1 MKKKEKETVE
11 EKYQKITHY
20 EHIFKRPDSY
30 IGSIEFQKEKLW
42 VYNSETE
49 KLEYREI
56 KYVPGLFKIF
66 DEILVNAADN
76 YQNDKSMK
84 YIKVDIKQKE
94 NKIKIKNGGK
104 GIPIQIH
111 QKYNMYVP
119 QLIFGNLL
127 TSSNYDDNKKKVT
140 GGRNGYGAK
149 LTNIYSK
156 TFIVE
161 TADKESGKKYT
172 QKFYNNMLKFDEPKI
187 EDYSKDDYTCIT
199 FEPDLMRF
207 GMDKLDDDIV
217 SLFEKRVFD
226 MAGVTPKSVSVYLNG
241 KKLNVKNFEDYI
253 HMYIDASK
261 EEDEIDPPIVF
272 EKPHERWEVGMS
284 LSESQFQQVSFVN
297 AISTSKGG
305 KHVDYVTDKIVKA
318 ILEKI
323 AKKQKDLTIKPQHV
337 KQHLWIFV
345 NCLIENPVFDSQ
357 TKENLTSKKEDFGS
371 EFTFSDGFIKSV
383 LKTNIVERC
392 LRYAKTREEE
402 KNLRK
407 LNSGTKKNAR
417 LIGIEKLDDANLAG
431 TRNSSKCTL
440 ILTEG
445 DSAKSLAMAGIEVV
459 GRDTFGCF
467 PLRGKLLNVRE
478 CSTHK
483 ILKNQEVQ
491 YLMKILGIRIG
502 ETYTDVKSLRYGSI
516 LIMTD
521 QDVDGS
527 HIKGLIIN
535 FIHTFWPSL
544 IKLNGFMRQFITPIL
559 KATKGKEVISFY
571 TIPEYKKWLESKG
584 KNKKGW
590 KIKYY
595 KGLGTSSNKEA
606 QEYFA
611 NIQRHKIDFEYKNE
625 KDDESI
631 DMAFN
636 KKKTEERKNWL
647 MNFDPNTP
655 PLDLDVSKISYKKFI
670 NRELILFSMYDNQRS
685 IPSICDGLKPSERK
699 ILYGCFKKN
708 LREEIKVA
716 QLVGYISEHTAYHH
730 GEQSLAGTIVAM
742 AQNFVGSNNINLL
755 MPNGQFGTRN
765 KGGKDS
771 ASSRY
776 IFTELNK
783 VTRHIFN
790 QNDSPLMDYI
800 FEEGQKIEPKWY
812 LPIIPMILVN
822 GCEGIGTGWRSQ
834 IPCFNPHEIVESIKS
849 KLKGK
854 GFTKIEPWYKGY
866 QGEIVE
872 NKNKEGHFIVKGKYH
887 WSDEDPNKVIITEIP
902 IKRWTEDYKYFL
914 QELMGIEIVSREND
928 NDKSKKK
935 GKAKRKKSD
944 DENEEKKKKKKK
956 EIIVED
962 IRENHTYNRV
972 CFEVKIIEDYVKK
985 FKDDEE
991 LFMKTFNLTS
1001 SINIKNMVLFSP
1013 EGKLKKYNSVEEI
1026 LETFYDLRLKYYHIR
1041 KDYMISVLKK
1051 EVATLSNKARF
1062 IKMVIEDELII
1073 KKKKRVVLVNE
1084 LYDLKFDTQTM
1095 LNQKKMKTKEE
1106 LNAEIELQN
1115 NNNNNDDSQNNNNER
1130 EADEESENKKDK
1142 LKVPIKEY
1150 DYLLNMNLWSLTY
1163 EKIEELLKQKE
1174 QKEKELDILEKTEV
1188 EQLWDGDLD
1197 NFEEE
1202 LIKYEKKEEEE
1213 RLVAQKLNK
1222 GKSGKIGKRRKAGG
1236 GRKKKGA
1243 ASDISSTDGG
1253 KSDDNDN
1260 DNDSNNTSLVSDT
1273 TAGITKEKKEKKKK
1287 KGQTSLN
1294 DFVKTDKKDSGDDKS
1309 EKSKSK
1315 SSRSQ
1320 GKSKSKSKNKTK
1332 KKKKKDTDDSDIS
1345 SNSGSVSV
1353 SKNSVNVDESESSVD
1368 EIDESSFFKLPL
1380 KDRLKKRSM
1389 KVGSSP
1395 LPSESFSYGPDAKR
1409 SEIDDFSD
1417 LDLSFDDK
1425 EKLE

>member
-1 MKKKEKETVE
+1 MKRNNKKEKKETIE
-11 EKYQKITHY
+11 EQYQKVTQY
-20 EHIFKRPDSY
+20 EHILKRPDSY
-30 IGSIEFQKEKLW
+30 IGSIEFQKERLW

-49 KLEYREI
+49 KLEFREV

-84 YIKVDIKQKE
+84 YIKVTIDRDKNTIKV
-94 NKIKIKNGGK
+94 KNGGR
-104 GIPIQIH
+104 GIPIEIH
-111 QKYNMYVP
+111 KKYNMYVP

-127 TSSNYDDNKKKVT
+127 TSSNYNDNVKKVT

-161 TADKESGKKYT
+161 TAYSEKGKKYY

-199 FEPDLMRF
+199 FEPDLSRF
-207 GMDKLDDDIV
+207 GMTELDDDIV
-217 SLFEKRVFD
+217 ALFEKRVFD
-226 MAGVTPKSVSVYLNG
+226 MAGITPKSVSVYLNN

-253 HMYIDASK
+253 HMYLDASK
-261 EEDEIDPPIVF
+261 EEDEMDPPIVY
-272 EKPHERWEVGMS
+272 ESPHERWEVGMS

-297 AISTSKGG
+297 AISTTKGG
-305 KHVDYVTDKIVKA
+305 KHVDYCVEKIIKV
-318 ILEKI
+318 IMEKI
-323 AKKQKDLTIKPQHV
+323 AKKDKNLNIKPQHI

-345 NCLIENPVFDSQ
+345 NCLIENPVFSSQ
-357 TKENLTSKKEDFGS
+357 TKETLTSKKEDFGS
-371 EFTFSDGFIKSV
+371 EFEFSDSFLKNVI
-383 LKTNIVERC
+383 KTNIVERC

-407 LNSGTKKNAR
+407 LNSGTKKTAR
-417 LIGIEKLDDANLAG
+417 LIGIEKLDDANWAG
-431 TRNSSKCTL
+431 TKNSSKCTL

-459 GRDTFGCF
+459 GRDAFGCF

-483 ILKNQEVQ
+483 ILKNQEIQ
-491 YLMKILGIRIG
+491 YLMKILGIKIG
-502 ETYTDVKSLRYGSI
+502 ETYTDVKNLRYGSI

-559 KATKGKEVISFY
+559 KASKGKEVKSFY
-571 TIPEYKKWLESKG
+571 TIPEYEKWVKSM
-584 KNKKGW
+584 KNNVKGW

-611 NIQRHKIDFEYKNE
+611 NIQRHRIDFEYKDE

-636 KKKTEERKNWL
+636 KKKAEERKNWL

-655 PLDLDVSKISYKKFI
+655 PLNLDVSKISYNKFI

-685 IPSICDGLKPSERK
+685 IPSVCDGLKPSERK

-716 QLVGYISEHTAYHH
+716 QLVGYISEHTAYKH

-765 KGGKDS
+765 KGGKDC

-783 VTRHIFN
+783 VTRHLFN

-834 IPCFNPHEIVESIKS
+834 LPCFNPHEIIKSLKS

-854 GFTKIEPWYKGY
+854 GFTSLQPWYKGY
-866 QGEIVE
+866 QGEIIE
-872 NKNKEGHFIVKGKYH
+872 NKDNKGHYIVTGQYH
-887 WSDEDPNKVIITEIP
+887 WDEENPKKVIITEIP
-902 IKRWTEDYKYFL
+902 IKKWTEDYKYFL
-914 QELMGIEIVSREND
+914 QELMGIEIISRNNEEN
-928 NDKSKKK
+928 NKKK
-935 GKAKRKKSD
+935 GKGNGRKKSQD
-944 DENEEKKKKKKK
+944 KSNNEEEEKQKKKKK

-972 CFEVKIIEDYVKK
+972 CFEVTLLDEYAKK
-985 FKDDEE
+985 FKQDDE
-991 LFMKTFNLTS
+991 LFKKTFNLTS
-1001 SINIKNMVLFSP
+1001 NINIKNMVLFSP
-1013 EGKLKKYNSVEEI
+1013 EGKLKKYNSIEEI
-1026 LETFYDLRLKYYHIR
+1026 LQTFYDLRLNYYVLR
-1041 KDYMISVLKK
+1041 KEYMISLLKK

-1062 IKMVIEDELII
+1062 IKMVIEDEIVI
-1073 KKKKRVVLVNE
+1073 KRKKRAVLVNE
-1084 LYDLKFDTQTM
+1084 LYELKFDTQTM
-1095 LNQKKMKTKEE
+1095 LNEKKQKTKEE
-1106 LNAEIELQN
+1106 IHREMELQN
-1115 NNNNNDDSQNNNNER
+1115 NTNIEDENSINVNDGNNISDNDEN
-1130 EADEESENKKDK
+1130 SEQKNKKNEIK
-1142 LKVPIKEY
+1142 PKVPIKEY
-1150 DYLLNMNLWSLTY
+1150 DYLLNMNLWSLTQ

-1174 QKEKELDILEKTEV
+1174 LKEKELETLEKTEV
-1188 EQLWDGDLD
+1188 ETLWDNDLD
-1197 NFEEE
+1197 NLEEE
-1202 LIKYEKKEEEE
+1202 LVKYEKMEEED
-1213 RLVAQKLNK
+1213 RLLAQKLNK
-1222 GKSGKIGKRRKAGG
+1222 GKSGAIAKKRRGG
-1236 GRKKKGA
+1236 GRKKRNSEEK
-1243 ASDISSTDGG
+1243 SEDNSSI
-1253 KSDDNDN
+1253 NDN
-1260 DNDSNNTSLVSDT
+1260 NENLDSNDNTSIISDST
-1273 TAGITKEKKEKKKK
+1273 NIVTKKTRNKKGGNKAKTKTKEKKQK
-1287 KGQTSLN
+1287 QTSLN
-1294 DFVKTDKKDSGDDKS
+1294 NFIK
-1309 EKSKSK
+1309 EKS
-1315 SSRSQ
+1315 
-1320 GKSKSKSKNKTK
+1320 
-1332 KKKKKDTDDSDIS
+1332 DTS
-1345 SNSGSVSV
+1345 SNNGQES
-1353 SKNSVNVDESESSVD
+1353 SESDNDNSS
-1368 EIDESSFFKLPL
+1368 ESNLFKIPL
-1380 KDRLKKRSM
+1380 RERLKKKM
-1389 KVGSSP
+1389 VNIGESP
-1395 LPSESFSYGPDAKR
+1395 IPLDNLSYGPSGKKEL
-1409 SEIDDFSD
+1409 SDDSLSD
-1417 LDLSFDDK
+1417 LDLSYFDEK
-1425 EKLE
+1425 EKVEN

>member
-1 MKKKEKETVE
+1 MKKKSKKETIE
-11 EKYQKITHY
+11 EQYQKVTQY
-20 EHIFKRPDSY
+20 EHILKRPDSY

-49 KLEYREI
+49 QLEFRDV

-84 YIKVDIKQKE
+84 YIKVEIDRKNNRIKV
-94 NKIKIKNGGK
+94 KNGGK
-104 GIPIQIH
+104 GIPIEIH
-111 QKYNMYVP
+111 KKYKMYVP

-127 TSSNYDDNKKKVT
+127 TSSNYNDDVKKVT

-161 TADKESGKKYT
+161 TADESTGKKYY
-172 QKFYNNMLKFDEPKI
+172 QKFYDNMLKFNEPII
-187 EDYSKDDYTCIT
+187 EDYSKEDFTCIT
-199 FEPDLMRF
+199 FEPDLPRF
-207 GMDKLDDDIV
+207 GMTELDDDIV
-217 SLFEKRVFD
+217 ALFEKRVFD
-226 MAGVTPKSVSVYLNG
+226 MAGVTPKTVSVYLNG
-241 KKLNVKNFEDYI
+241 KKLKVKNFEDYI
-253 HMYIDASK
+253 RMYLEASK
-261 EEDEIDPPIVF
+261 EEDEMDPPIVY
-272 EKPHERWEVGMS
+272 ESPHERWEVGMS

-297 AISTSKGG
+297 AISTTKGG
-305 KHVDYVTDKIVKA
+305 KHVDYCVDKIIKV
-318 ILEKI
+318 IMEKI
-323 AKKQKDLTIKPQHV
+323 AKKDKNLNIKPQHI

-345 NCLIENPVFDSQ
+345 NCLIENPVFSSQ
-357 TKENLTSKKEDFGS
+357 TKETLTSKKEDFGS
-371 EFTFSDGFIKSV
+371 EFEFSDTFLKNVI
-383 LKTNIVERC
+383 KTNIVERC

-407 LNSGTKKNAR
+407 LNSGTKKTAR
-417 LIGIEKLDDANLAG
+417 LIGIEKLDDANWAG
-431 TRNSSKCTL
+431 TKNSSKCTL

-459 GRDTFGCF
+459 GRDAFGCF

-483 ILKNQEVQ
+483 ILKNQEIQ
-491 YLMKILGIRIG
+491 YLMKILGIKIG
-502 ETYTDVKSLRYGSI
+502 ETYTDVKNLRYGSI

-559 KATKGKEVISFY
+559 KASKGKEVKSFY
-571 TIPEYKKWLESKG
+571 TIPEYEKWVKSLH
-584 KNKKGW
+584 NNTKGW

-611 NIQRHKIDFEYKNE
+611 NIQRHRIDFEYKDE
-625 KDDESI
+625 RDDESI

-636 KKKTEERKNWL
+636 KKKAEERKNWL

-655 PLDLDVSKISYKKFI
+655 PLNLDVSKISYNKFI

-685 IPSICDGLKPSERK
+685 IPSVCDGLKPSERK

-716 QLVGYISEHTAYHH
+716 QLVGYISEHTAYKH

-765 KGGKDS
+765 KGGKDC

-783 VTRHIFN
+783 VTRHLFN

-800 FEEGQKIEPKWY
+800 FEEGQKIEPNWY

-834 IPCFNPHEIVESIKS
+834 LPCFNPHEIVRSLKS
-849 KLKGK
+849 KLKGN
-854 GFTKIEPWYKGY
+854 GFTKLEPWYKGY
-866 QGEIVE
+866 QGEIKE
-872 NKNKEGHFIVKGKYH
+872 NPQNKGNYIVTGKYH
-887 WSDEDPNKVIITEIP
+887 WDEENPKKVIITEIP
-902 IKRWTEDYKYFL
+902 IKKWTEDYKYFL
-914 QELMGIEIVSREND
+914 QELMGIEIISRNND
-928 NDKSKKK
+928 ESKGQKKK
-935 GKAKRKKSD
+935 GKGNGRKRSQD
-944 DENEEKKKKKKK
+944 NSEDEEKQKKKKK

-962 IRENHTYNRV
+962 LRENHTYNRV
-972 CFEVKIIEDYVKK
+972 CFEVTLLDEYAKK
-985 FKDDEE
+985 FKQDEE
-991 LFMKTFNLTS
+991 LFIKTFNLQTT
-1001 SINIKNMVLFSP
+1001 INIKNMVLFSP
-1013 EGKLKKYNSVEEI
+1013 EGKLKKYNSIEEI
-1026 LETFYDLRLKYYHIR
+1026 LETFYGLRLKYYHLR

-1073 KKKKRVVLVNE
+1073 KRKKRAVLVNE

-1095 LNQKKMKTKEE
+1095 LNEKKQKTKEE
-1106 LNAEIELQN
+1106 INREHELQN
-1115 NNNNNDDSQNNNNER
+1115 SGEKGENQNEENPSDNEQ
-1130 EADEESENKKDK
+1130 ENQSKDK
-1142 LKVPIKEY
+1142 IKPKVPIKEY
-1150 DYLLNMNLWSLTY
+1150 DYLLNMNLWSLTH

-1174 QKEKELDILEKTEV
+1174 LKEKELSVLEQTEV
-1188 EQLWDGDLD
+1188 ETLWDNDLD
-1197 NFEEE
+1197 NLEEE
-1202 LIKYEKKEEEE
+1202 LTKYENMEEED
-1213 RLVAQKLNK
+1213 RLLAQKLNK
-1222 GKSGKIGKRRKAGG
+1222 VKSGGAMPKRRRN
-1236 GRKKKGA
+1236 GRKKKN
-1243 ASDISSTDGG
+1243 SEG
-1253 KSDDNDN
+1253 KSEDNDDNN
-1260 DNDSNNTSLVSDT
+1260 SENTDSNNTSLVSDST
-1273 TAGITKEKKEKKKK
+1273 NIVTKKNKTKNKTKKAKKE

-1294 DFVKTDKKDSGDDKS
+1294 NFVKSPNKGKKRKNKENKDDNEIKNS
-1309 EKSKSK
+1309 ESVSK
-1315 SSRSQ
+1315 SSD
-1320 GKSKSKSKNKTK
+1320 NE
-1332 KKKKKDTDDSDIS
+1332 KDSSENDDSE
-1345 SNSGSVSV
+1345 SNPF
-1353 SKNSVNVDESESSVD
+1353 N
-1368 EIDESSFFKLPL
+1368 IPL
-1380 KDRLKKRSM
+1380 KERLRKKII
-1389 KVGSSP
+1389 KIGESP
-1395 LPSESFSYGPDAKR
+1395 IPLDNLNYGNNVKR
-1409 SEIDDFSD
+1409 DFSD
-1417 LDLSFDDK
+1417 DDSFSDLNLSAFDDK
-1425 EKLE
+1425 EKVED

>member
-1 MKKKEKETVE
+1 MKKKSKKETIE
-11 EKYQKITHY
+11 EQYQKVTQY
-20 EHIFKRPDSY
+20 EHILKRPDSY

-49 KLEYREI
+49 QLEFRDV

-84 YIKVDIKQKE
+84 YIKVEIDRKNNRIKV
-94 NKIKIKNGGK
+94 KNGGK
-104 GIPIQIH
+104 GIPIEIH
-111 QKYNMYVP
+111 KKYKMYVP

-127 TSSNYDDNKKKVT
+127 TSSNYNDDVKKVT

-161 TADKESGKKYT
+161 TADESTGKKYY
-172 QKFYNNMLKFDEPKI
+172 QKFYDNMLKFNEPII
-187 EDYSKDDYTCIT
+187 EDYSKEDFTCIT
-199 FEPDLMRF
+199 FEPDLPRF
-207 GMDKLDDDIV
+207 GMTELDDDIV
-217 SLFEKRVFD
+217 ALFEKRVFD
-226 MAGVTPKSVSVYLNG
+226 MAGITPKTVSVYLNG
-241 KKLNVKNFEDYI
+241 KKLKVKNFEDYI
-253 HMYIDASK
+253 RMYLEASK
-261 EEDEIDPPIVF
+261 EEDEMDPPIVY
-272 EKPHERWEVGMS
+272 ESPHERWEVGMS

-297 AISTSKGG
+297 AISTTKGG
-305 KHVDYVTDKIVKA
+305 KHVDYCVDKIIKV
-318 ILEKI
+318 IMEKI
-323 AKKQKDLTIKPQHV
+323 AKKDKNLNIKPQHI

-345 NCLIENPVFDSQ
+345 NCLIENPVFSSQ
-357 TKENLTSKKEDFGS
+357 TKETLTSKKEDFGS
-371 EFTFSDGFIKSV
+371 EFEFSDTFLKNVI
-383 LKTNIVERC
+383 KTNIVERC

-407 LNSGTKKNAR
+407 LNSGTKKTAR
-417 LIGIEKLDDANLAG
+417 LIGIEKLDDANWAG
-431 TRNSSKCTL
+431 TKNSSKCTL

-459 GRDTFGCF
+459 GRDAFGCF

-483 ILKNQEVQ
+483 ILKNQEIQ
-491 YLMKILGIRIG
+491 YLMKILGIKIG
-502 ETYTDVKSLRYGSI
+502 ETYTDVKNLRYGSI

-559 KATKGKEVISFY
+559 KASKGKEVKSFY
-571 TIPEYKKWLESKG
+571 TIPEYEKWVKSLH
-584 KNKKGW
+584 NNTKGW

-611 NIQRHKIDFEYKNE
+611 NIQRHRIDFEYKDE
-625 KDDESI
+625 RDDESI

-636 KKKTEERKNWL
+636 KKKAEERKNWL

-655 PLDLDVSKISYKKFI
+655 PLNLDVSKISYNKFI

-685 IPSICDGLKPSERK
+685 IPSVCDGLKPSERK

-716 QLVGYISEHTAYHH
+716 QLVGYISEHTAYKH

-765 KGGKDS
+765 KGGKDC

-783 VTRHIFN
+783 VTRHLFN

-800 FEEGQKIEPKWY
+800 FEEGQKIEPNWY

-834 IPCFNPHEIVESIKS
+834 LPCFNPHEIVRSLKS

-854 GFTKIEPWYKGY
+854 GFTKLEPWYKGY
-866 QGEIVE
+866 QGEIKE
-872 NKNKEGHFIVKGKYH
+872 NPQNKGNYIVTGKYH
-887 WSDEDPNKVIITEIP
+887 WDEENPKKVIITEIP
-902 IKRWTEDYKYFL
+902 IKKWTEDYKYFL
-914 QELMGIEIVSREND
+914 QELMGIEIISRNND
-928 NDKSKKK
+928 ESKGQKKK
-935 GKAKRKKSD
+935 GKGNGRKRSQD
-944 DENEEKKKKKKK
+944 NSEDEEKQKKKKK

-962 IRENHTYNRV
+962 LRENHTYNRV
-972 CFEVKIIEDYVKK
+972 CFEVTLLDEYAKK
-985 FKDDEE
+985 FKQDEE
-991 LFMKTFNLTS
+991 LFIKTFNLQTT
-1001 SINIKNMVLFSP
+1001 INIKNMVLFSP
-1013 EGKLKKYNSVEEI
+1013 EGKLKKYNSIEEI
-1026 LETFYDLRLKYYHIR
+1026 LETFYGLRLKYYHLR

-1073 KKKKRVVLVNE
+1073 KRKKRAVLVNE

-1095 LNQKKMKTKEE
+1095 LNEKKQKTKEE
-1106 LNAEIELQN
+1106 INREHELQN
-1115 NNNNNDDSQNNNNER
+1115 SGEKGENQNEENPSDNEQ
-1130 EADEESENKKDK
+1130 ENQSKDK
-1142 LKVPIKEY
+1142 IKPKVPIKEY
-1150 DYLLNMNLWSLTY
+1150 DYLLNMNLWSLTH

-1174 QKEKELDILEKTEV
+1174 LKEKELSVLEQTEV
-1188 EQLWDGDLD
+1188 ETLWDNDLD
-1197 NFEEE
+1197 NLEEE
-1202 LIKYEKKEEEE
+1202 LTKYENMEEED
-1213 RLVAQKLNK
+1213 RLLAQKLNK
-1222 GKSGKIGKRRKAGG
+1222 VKSGGAMPKRRRN
-1236 GRKKKGA
+1236 GRKKKN
-1243 ASDISSTDGG
+1243 SEG
-1253 KSDDNDN
+1253 KSEDNDDNN
-1260 DNDSNNTSLVSDT
+1260 SENTDSNNTSLVSDST
-1273 TAGITKEKKEKKKK
+1273 NIVTKKNKTKNKTKKAKKE

-1294 DFVKTDKKDSGDDKS
+1294 NFVKSPNKGKKRKNKENKDDNEIKNS
-1309 EKSKSK
+1309 ESVSK
-1315 SSRSQ
+1315 SSDNEKES
-1320 GKSKSKSKNKTK
+1320 
-1332 KKKKKDTDDSDIS
+1332 SD
-1345 SNSGSVSV
+1345 N
-1353 SKNSVNVDESESSVD
+1353 DESESNPFN
-1368 EIDESSFFKLPL
+1368 IPL
-1380 KDRLKKRSM
+1380 KERLRKKIINI
-1389 KVGSSP
+1389 GESP
-1395 LPSESFSYGPDAKR
+1395 IPLDNLNYGNNVKR
-1409 SEIDDFSD
+1409 DFSD
-1417 LDLSFDDK
+1417 DDSFSDLNLSAFDDK
-1425 EKLE
+1425 EKVED

>member
-1 MKKKEKETVE
+1 MKKNNKKEKKETIE
-11 EKYQKITHY
+11 EQYQKVTQY
-20 EHIFKRPDSY
+20 EHILKRPDSY
-30 IGSIEFQKEKLW
+30 IGSIEFQKERLW

-49 KLEYREI
+49 KLEFREV

-84 YIKVDIKQKE
+84 YIKVTIDRDK
-94 NKIKIKNGGK
+94 NTIKIKNGGR
-104 GIPIQIH
+104 GIPIEIH
-111 QKYNMYVP
+111 KKYNMYVP

-127 TSSNYDDNKKKVT
+127 TSSNYNDNVKKVT

-161 TADKESGKKYT
+161 TAYSEKGKKYY

-199 FEPDLMRF
+199 FEPDLSRF
-207 GMDKLDDDIV
+207 GMTELDDDIV
-217 SLFEKRVFD
+217 ALFEKRVFD
-226 MAGVTPKSVSVYLNG
+226 MAGITPKSVSVYLNN

-253 HMYIDASK
+253 HMYLDASK
-261 EEDEIDPPIVF
+261 EEDEMDPPIVY
-272 EKPHERWEVGMS
+272 ESPHERWEVGMS

-297 AISTSKGG
+297 AISTTKGG
-305 KHVDYVTDKIVKA
+305 KHVDYCVEKIIKV
-318 ILEKI
+318 IMEKI
-323 AKKQKDLTIKPQHV
+323 AKKDKNLNIKPQHI

-345 NCLIENPVFDSQ
+345 NCLIENPVFSSQ
-357 TKENLTSKKEDFGS
+357 TKETLTSKKEDFGS
-371 EFTFSDGFIKSV
+371 EFEFSDTFLKNVI
-383 LKTNIVERC
+383 KTNIVERC

-407 LNSGTKKNAR
+407 LNSGTKKTAR
-417 LIGIEKLDDANLAG
+417 LIGIEKLDDANWAG
-431 TRNSSKCTL
+431 TKNSSKCTL

-459 GRDTFGCF
+459 GRDAFGCF

-483 ILKNQEVQ
+483 ILKNQEIQ
-491 YLMKILGIRIG
+491 YLMKILGIKIG
-502 ETYTDVKSLRYGSI
+502 ETYTDVKNLRYGSI

-559 KATKGKEVISFY
+559 KASKGKEVKSFY
-571 TIPEYKKWLESKG
+571 TIPEYEKWVKSM
-584 KNKKGW
+584 KNNVKGW

-611 NIQRHKIDFEYKNE
+611 NIQRHRIDFEYKDE

-636 KKKTEERKNWL
+636 KKKAEERKNWL

-655 PLDLDVSKISYKKFI
+655 PLNLDVSKISYNKFI

-685 IPSICDGLKPSERK
+685 IPSVCDGLKPSERK

-716 QLVGYISEHTAYHH
+716 QLVGYISEHTAYKH

-765 KGGKDS
+765 KGGKDC

-783 VTRHIFN
+783 VTRHLFN

-834 IPCFNPHEIVESIKS
+834 LPCFNPHEIIKSLKS

-854 GFTKIEPWYKGY
+854 GFTSLQPWYKGY
-866 QGEIVE
+866 QGEIIE
-872 NKNKEGHFIVKGKYH
+872 NKDNKGHYIVTGQYH
-887 WSDEDPNKVIITEIP
+887 WDEENPKKVIITEIP
-902 IKRWTEDYKYFL
+902 IKKWTEDYKYFL
-914 QELMGIEIVSREND
+914 QELMGIEIISRNNEEN
-928 NDKSKKK
+928 NKKK
-935 GKAKRKKSD
+935 GKGNGRKKSQD
-944 DENEEKKKKKKK
+944 KSNNEDEEKQKKKKK

-972 CFEVKIIEDYVKK
+972 CFEVTLLDEYAKK
-985 FKDDEE
+985 FKQDDE
-991 LFMKTFNLTS
+991 LFKKTFNLTS
-1001 SINIKNMVLFSP
+1001 NINIKNMVLFSP
-1013 EGKLKKYNSVEEI
+1013 EGKLKKYNSIEEI
-1026 LETFYDLRLKYYHIR
+1026 LQTFYDLRLNYYVLR
-1041 KDYMISVLKK
+1041 KEYMISLLKK

-1062 IKMVIEDELII
+1062 IKMVIEDEIVI
-1073 KKKKRVVLVNE
+1073 KRKKRAVLVNE
-1084 LYDLKFDTQTM
+1084 LYELKFDTQTM
-1095 LNQKKMKTKEE
+1095 LNEKKQKTKEE
-1106 LNAEIELQN
+1106 IHREMELQN
-1115 NNNNNDDSQNNNNER
+1115 NTNIEDENSINVNDGNNISDNDEN
-1130 EADEESENKKDK
+1130 SEQKNKKNEIK
-1142 LKVPIKEY
+1142 PKVPIKEY
-1150 DYLLNMNLWSLTY
+1150 DYLLNMNLWSLTQ

-1174 QKEKELDILEKTEV
+1174 LKEKELETLEKTEV
-1188 EQLWDGDLD
+1188 ETLWDNDLD
-1197 NFEEE
+1197 NLEEE
-1202 LIKYEKKEEEE
+1202 LVKYEKMEEED
-1213 RLVAQKLNK
+1213 RLLAQKLNK
-1222 GKSGKIGKRRKAGG
+1222 GKSGAIAKKRRGG
-1236 GRKKKGA
+1236 GRKKRNSEEK
-1243 ASDISSTDGG
+1243 SEDNSSI
-1253 KSDDNDN
+1253 NDN
-1260 DNDSNNTSLVSDT
+1260 NENLDSNDNTSIISDST
-1273 TAGITKEKKEKKKK
+1273 NIVTKKTRNKKGGNKAKTKTKEKKQK
-1287 KGQTSLN
+1287 QTSLN
-1294 DFVKTDKKDSGDDKS
+1294 NFIK
-1309 EKSKSK
+1309 EKS
-1315 SSRSQ
+1315 
-1320 GKSKSKSKNKTK
+1320 
-1332 KKKKKDTDDSDIS
+1332 DTS
-1345 SNSGSVSV
+1345 SNNGQES
-1353 SKNSVNVDESESSVD
+1353 SESDNDNSS
-1368 EIDESSFFKLPL
+1368 ESNLFKIPL
-1380 KDRLKKRSM
+1380 RERLKKKM
-1389 KVGSSP
+1389 VNIGESP
-1395 LPSESFSYGPDAKR
+1395 IPLDNLSYGPSGKKEL
-1409 SEIDDFSD
+1409 SDDSLSD
-1417 LDLSFDDK
+1417 LDLSYFDEK
-1425 EKLE
+1425 EKVEN

>member
-1 MKKKEKETVE
+1 MKKNNKKEKKETIE
-11 EKYQKITHY
+11 EQYQKVTQY
-20 EHIFKRPDSY
+20 EHILKRPDSY
-30 IGSIEFQKEKLW
+30 IGSIEFQKERLW

-49 KLEYREI
+49 KLEFREV

-84 YIKVDIKQKE
+84 YIKVTIDRDKNTIKV
-94 NKIKIKNGGK
+94 KNGGR
-104 GIPIQIH
+104 GIPIEIH
-111 QKYNMYVP
+111 KKYNMYVP

-127 TSSNYDDNKKKVT
+127 TSSNYNDDVKKVT

-161 TADKESGKKYT
+161 TAYSEKGKKYY

-199 FEPDLMRF
+199 FEPDLSRF
-207 GMDKLDDDIV
+207 GMTELDDDIV
-217 SLFEKRVFD
+217 ALFEKRVFD
-226 MAGVTPKSVSVYLNG
+226 MAGITPKSVSVYLNN

-253 HMYIDASK
+253 HMYLDASK
-261 EEDEIDPPIVF
+261 EEDEMDPPIVY
-272 EKPHERWEVGMS
+272 ESPHERWEVGMS

-297 AISTSKGG
+297 AISTTKGG
-305 KHVDYVTDKIVKA
+305 KHVDYCVEKIIKV
-318 ILEKI
+318 IMEKI
-323 AKKQKDLTIKPQHV
+323 AKKDKNLNIKPQHI

-345 NCLIENPVFDSQ
+345 NCLIENPVFSSQ
-357 TKENLTSKKEDFGS
+357 TKETLTSKKEDFGS
-371 EFTFSDGFIKSV
+371 EFEFSDSFLKNV

-407 LNSGTKKNAR
+407 LNSGTKKTAR
-417 LIGIEKLDDANLAG
+417 LIGIEKLDDANWAG
-431 TRNSSKCTL
+431 TKNSSKCTL

-459 GRDTFGCF
+459 GRDAFGCF

-483 ILKNQEVQ
+483 ILKNQEIQ
-491 YLMKILGIRIG
+491 YLMKILGIKIG
-502 ETYTDVKSLRYGSI
+502 ETYTDVKNLRYGSI

-559 KATKGKEVISFY
+559 KASKGKEVKSFY
-571 TIPEYKKWLESKG
+571 TIPEYEKWVKSM
-584 KNKKGW
+584 KNNVKGW

-611 NIQRHKIDFEYKNE
+611 NIQRHRIDFEYKDE

-636 KKKTEERKNWL
+636 KKKAEERKNWL

-655 PLDLDVSKISYKKFI
+655 PLNLDVSKISYNKFI

-685 IPSICDGLKPSERK
+685 IPSVCDGLKPSERK

-716 QLVGYISEHTAYHH
+716 QLVGYISEHTAYKH

-765 KGGKDS
+765 KGGKDC

-783 VTRHIFN
+783 VTRHLFN

-834 IPCFNPHEIVESIKS
+834 LPCFNPHEIIKSLKS

-854 GFTKIEPWYKGY
+854 GFTSLQPWYKGY
-866 QGEIVE
+866 QGEIIE
-872 NKNKEGHFIVKGKYH
+872 NKDNKGHYIVTGQYH
-887 WSDEDPNKVIITEIP
+887 WDEENPKKVIITEIP
-902 IKRWTEDYKYFL
+902 IKKWTEDYKYFL
-914 QELMGIEIVSREND
+914 QELMGIEIISRNNEEN
-928 NDKSKKK
+928 NKKK
-935 GKAKRKKSD
+935 GKGNGRKKSQD
-944 DENEEKKKKKKK
+944 KSNNEEEEKQKKKKK

-972 CFEVKIIEDYVKK
+972 CFEVTLLDEYAKK
-985 FKDDEE
+985 FKQDDE
-991 LFMKTFNLTS
+991 LFKKTFNLTS
-1001 SINIKNMVLFSP
+1001 NINIKNMVLFSP
-1013 EGKLKKYNSVEEI
+1013 EGKLKKYNSIEEI
-1026 LETFYDLRLKYYHIR
+1026 LQTFYDLRLNYYVLR
-1041 KDYMISVLKK
+1041 KEYMISLLKK

-1062 IKMVIEDELII
+1062 IKMVIEDEIVI
-1073 KKKKRVVLVNE
+1073 KRKKRAVLVNE
-1084 LYDLKFDTQTM
+1084 LYELKFDTQTM
-1095 LNQKKMKTKEE
+1095 LNEKKQKTKEE
-1106 LNAEIELQN
+1106 IHREMELQN
-1115 NNNNNDDSQNNNNER
+1115 NTNIEDENSINVNDGNNISDNDEN
-1130 EADEESENKKDK
+1130 SEQKNKKNEIK
-1142 LKVPIKEY
+1142 PKVPIKEY
-1150 DYLLNMNLWSLTY
+1150 DYLLNMNLWSLTQ

-1174 QKEKELDILEKTEV
+1174 LKEKELETLEKTEV
-1188 EQLWDGDLD
+1188 ETLWDNDLD
-1197 NFEEE
+1197 NLEEE
-1202 LIKYEKKEEEE
+1202 LVKYEKMEEED
-1213 RLVAQKLNK
+1213 RLLAQKLNK
-1222 GKSGKIGKRRKAGG
+1222 GKSGAIAKKRRGG
-1236 GRKKKGA
+1236 GRKKRNSEEK
-1243 ASDISSTDGG
+1243 SEDNSSI
-1253 KSDDNDN
+1253 NDN
-1260 DNDSNNTSLVSDT
+1260 NENLDSNDNTSIISDST
-1273 TAGITKEKKEKKKK
+1273 NIVTKKTRNKKGGNKAKTKTKEKKQK
-1287 KGQTSLN
+1287 QTSLN
-1294 DFVKTDKKDSGDDKS
+1294 NFIK
-1309 EKSKSK
+1309 EKS
-1315 SSRSQ
+1315 
-1320 GKSKSKSKNKTK
+1320 
-1332 KKKKKDTDDSDIS
+1332 DTS
-1345 SNSGSVSV
+1345 SNNGQES
-1353 SKNSVNVDESESSVD
+1353 SESD
-1368 EIDESSFFKLPL
+1368 NDNSSETNLFKIPL
-1380 KDRLKKRSM
+1380 RERLKKKM
-1389 KVGSSP
+1389 VNIGESP
-1395 LPSESFSYGPDAKR
+1395 IPLDNLSYGPSGKKEL
-1409 SEIDDFSD
+1409 SDDSLSD
-1417 LDLSFDDK
+1417 LDLSYFDEK
-1425 EKLE
+1425 EKVEN

>member
-1 MKKKEKETVE
+1 MKKKDKKEKKETIE
-11 EKYQKITHY
+11 EQYQKVTQY
-20 EHIFKRPDSY
+20 EHILKRPDSY

-49 KLEYREI
+49 KLEFRDV

-84 YIKVDIKQKE
+84 YIRVDI
-94 NKIKIKNGGK
+94 NRNTNTIKIKNGGK
-104 GIPIQIH
+104 GIPIEIH
-111 QKYNMYVP
+111 KTYKMYVP

-127 TSSNYDDNKKKVT
+127 TSSNYNDNVKKVT

-161 TADKESGKKYT
+161 TADKNTGKKYY
-172 QKFYNNMLKFDEPKI
+172 QKFYNNMLKFNEPKI
-187 EDYSKDDYTCIT
+187 EDYSKEDFTCIT
-199 FEPDLMRF
+199 FEPDLSRF
-207 GMDKLDDDIV
+207 GMTELDDDIV
-217 SLFEKRVFD
+217 ALFEKRVFD
-226 MAGVTPKSVSVYLNG
+226 MAGITPKTVSVYLNG
-241 KKLNVKNFEDYI
+241 KKLKVKNFEDYI
-253 HMYIDASK
+253 HMYLDASK
-261 EEDEIDPPIVF
+261 EEDEMDPPIVY
-272 EKPHERWEVGMS
+272 ESPHERWEVGMS

-297 AISTSKGG
+297 AISTTKGG
-305 KHVDYVTDKIVKA
+305 KHVDYCVEKIIKVIQEKIVK
-318 ILEKI
+318 
-323 AKKQKDLTIKPQHV
+323 KDKNLNIKPQHI

-345 NCLIENPVFDSQ
+345 NCLIENPVFSSQ
-357 TKENLTSKKEDFGS
+357 TKETLTSKKEDFGS
-371 EFTFSDGFIKSV
+371 EFEFSETFLKNVI
-383 LKTNIVERC
+383 KTNIVERC

-407 LNSGTKKNAR
+407 LNSGNKKTAR
-417 LIGIEKLDDANLAG
+417 LIGIEKLDDANWAG
-431 TRNSSKCTL
+431 TKNSSKCTL

-459 GRDTFGCF
+459 GRDAFGCF

-483 ILKNQEVQ
+483 ILKNQEIQ
-491 YLMKILGIRIG
+491 YLMKILGIRVG
-502 ETYTDVKSLRYGSI
+502 ETYTDVRNLRYGSI

-559 KATKGKEVISFY
+559 KATKGKEVKSFY
-571 TIPEYKKWLESKG
+571 TIPEYEKWVKAN
-584 KNKKGW
+584 KNNTKGW

-611 NIQRHKIDFEYKNE
+611 NIQRHRIDFEYKDE
-625 KDDESI
+625 RDDESI

-655 PLDLDVSKISYKKFI
+655 PLNLDVSKISYNKFI

-685 IPSICDGLKPSERK
+685 IPSVCDGLKPSERK

-708 LREEIKVA
+708 LREEVKVA
-716 QLVGYISEHTAYHH
+716 QLVGYISEHTAYKH

-765 KGGKDS
+765 KGGKDC

-834 IPCFNPHEIVESIKS
+834 LPCFNPHEIIQSLKS

-854 GFTKIEPWYKGY
+854 GFLNIEPWYKGF
-866 QGEIVE
+866 QGEIKE
-872 NKNKEGHFIVKGKYH
+872 NPQNKGVYIVTGKYH
-887 WSDEDPNKVIITEIP
+887 WDENDPKKVIITEIP
-902 IKRWTEDYKYFL
+902 IKKWTEDYKYFL
-914 QELMGIEIVSREND
+914 QELMGIEIISRNNEES
-928 NDKSKKK
+928 KSQKKK
-935 GKAKRKKSD
+935 GKSNGRKKSQD
-944 DENEEKKKKKKK
+944 KSSDEEEKQKKKKR
-956 EIIVED
+956 EIVIED
-962 IRENHTYNRV
+962 LRENHTYNRV
-972 CFEVKIIEDYVKK
+972 CFEVTLLDEYAKK
-985 FKDDEE
+985 FKQDED
-991 LFMKTFNLTS
+991 LFIKTFNLQS

-1013 EGKLKKYNSVEEI
+1013 EGKLKKYNSIEEI
-1026 LETFYDLRLKYYHIR
+1026 LETFYDLRLQYYHLR

-1073 KKKKRVVLVNE
+1073 RKKKRAVIVNE

-1095 LNQKKMKTKEE
+1095 LNEKKQKTKEE
-1106 LNAEIELQN
+1106 MNRELELQN
-1115 NNNNNDDSQNNNNER
+1115 NNVDNSIIQNEGNNSE
-1130 EADEESENKKDK
+1130 EESGNKNKDGIK
-1142 LKVPIKEY
+1142 PKVPIKEY
-1150 DYLLNMNLWSLTY
+1150 DYLLNMNLWSLTH

-1174 QKEKELDILEKTEV
+1174 LKEKELSILEQTEI
-1188 EQLWDGDLD
+1188 ETLWDNDLD

-1202 LIKYEKKEEEE
+1202 LTKYEKMEEED
-1213 RLVAQKLNK
+1213 RLLAQKLNK
-1222 GKSGKIGKRRKAGG
+1222 GKSGAIPKRRRG
-1236 GRKKKGA
+1236 GRKKKN
-1243 ASDISSTDGG
+1243 SEN
-1253 KSDDNDN
+1253 KSEDNDN
-1260 DNDSNNTSLVSDT
+1260 QDENKSENTDSNNTSLISDST
-1273 TAGITKEKKEKKKK
+1273 NIVTKKNKTKTKKTKKAQ
-1287 KGQTSLN
+1287 GQTSLN
-1294 DFVKTDKKDSGDDKS
+1294 NFVKSPN
-1309 EKSKSK
+1309 
-1315 SSRSQ
+1315 
-1320 GKSKSKSKNKTK
+1320 KNKKNK
-1332 KKKKKDTDDSDIS
+1332 KKEKKEEDKQSDLDIDEEISESGVKSNDNQESSENDDSE
-1345 SNSGSVSV
+1345 SN
-1353 SKNSVNVDESESSVD
+1353 KFR
-1368 EIDESSFFKLPL
+1368 IPL
-1380 KDRLKKRSM
+1380 KERLKK
-1389 KVGSSP
+1389 KIIDIGESP
-1395 LPSESFSYGPDAKR
+1395 IPLENLNYGNNAKRDLDDSFSD
-1409 SEIDDFSD
+1409 IDIDMGF
-1417 LDLSFDDK
+1417 FDEK
-1425 EKLE
+1425 EKIED

>member
-1 MKKKEKETVE
+1 MKKKSKKETIE
-11 EKYQKITHY
+11 EQYQKVTQY
-20 EHIFKRPDSY
+20 EHILKRPDSY

-49 KLEYREI
+49 QLEFRDV

-84 YIKVDIKQKE
+84 YIKVEIDRKNNRIKV
-94 NKIKIKNGGK
+94 KNGGK
-104 GIPIQIH
+104 GIPIEIH
-111 QKYNMYVP
+111 KKYKMYVP

-127 TSSNYDDNKKKVT
+127 TSSNYNDDVKKVT

-161 TADKESGKKYT
+161 TADESTGKKYY
-172 QKFYNNMLKFDEPKI
+172 QKFYDNMLKFNEPII
-187 EDYSKDDYTCIT
+187 EDYSKEDFTCIT
-199 FEPDLMRF
+199 FEPDLPRF
-207 GMDKLDDDIV
+207 GMTELDDDIV
-217 SLFEKRVFD
+217 ALFEKRVFD
-226 MAGVTPKSVSVYLNG
+226 MAGITPKTVSVYLNG
-241 KKLNVKNFEDYI
+241 KKLKVKNFEDYI
-253 HMYIDASK
+253 RMYLEASK
-261 EEDEIDPPIVF
+261 EEDEMDPPIVY
-272 EKPHERWEVGMS
+272 ESPHERWEVGMS

-297 AISTSKGG
+297 AISTTKGG
-305 KHVDYVTDKIVKA
+305 KHVDYCV
-318 ILEKI
+318 EKI
-323 AKKQKDLTIKPQHV
+323 IKVIMEKISKKDKNLNIKPQHI

-345 NCLIENPVFDSQ
+345 NCLIENPVFSSQ
-357 TKENLTSKKEDFGS
+357 TKETLTSKKEDFGS
-371 EFTFSDGFIKSV
+371 EFEFSDTFLKNVI
-383 LKTNIVERC
+383 KTNIVERC

-407 LNSGTKKNAR
+407 LNSGTKKTAR
-417 LIGIEKLDDANLAG
+417 LIGIEKLDDANWAG
-431 TRNSSKCTL
+431 TKNSSKCTL

-459 GRDTFGCF
+459 GRDAFGCF

-483 ILKNQEVQ
+483 IVKNQEIQ
-491 YLMKILGIRIG
+491 YLMKILGIKIG
-502 ETYTDVKSLRYGSI
+502 ETYTDVKNLRYGSI

-559 KATKGKEVISFY
+559 KASKGKEVKSFY
-571 TIPEYKKWLESKG
+571 TIPEYEKWVKSLH
-584 KNKKGW
+584 NNTKGW

-611 NIQRHKIDFEYKNE
+611 NIQRHRIDFEYKDE
-625 KDDESI
+625 RDDESI

-636 KKKTEERKNWL
+636 KKKAEERKNWL

-655 PLDLDVSKISYKKFI
+655 PLNLDVSKISYNKFI

-685 IPSICDGLKPSERK
+685 IPSVCDGLKPSERK

-716 QLVGYISEHTAYHH
+716 QLVGYISEHTAYKH

-765 KGGKDS
+765 KGGKDC

-783 VTRHIFN
+783 VTRHLFN

-800 FEEGQKIEPKWY
+800 FEEGQKIEPNWY

-834 IPCFNPHEIVESIKS
+834 LPCFNPHEIVRSLKS

-854 GFTKIEPWYKGY
+854 GFTKLEPWYKGY
-866 QGEIVE
+866 QGEIKE
-872 NKNKEGHFIVKGKYH
+872 NPQNKGNYIVTGKYH
-887 WSDEDPNKVIITEIP
+887 WDEENPKKVIITEIP
-902 IKRWTEDYKYFL
+902 IKKWTEDYKYFL
-914 QELMGIEIVSREND
+914 QELMGIEIISRNND
-928 NDKSKKK
+928 ESKGQKKK
-935 GKAKRKKSD
+935 GKGNGRKRSQD
-944 DENEEKKKKKKK
+944 NSEDEEKQKKKKK

-962 IRENHTYNRV
+962 LRENHTYNRV
-972 CFEVKIIEDYVKK
+972 CFEVTLLDEYAKK
-985 FKDDEE
+985 FKQDEE
-991 LFMKTFNLTS
+991 LFIKTFNLQTT
-1001 SINIKNMVLFSP
+1001 INIKNMVLFSP
-1013 EGKLKKYNSVEEI
+1013 EGKLKKYNSIEEI
-1026 LETFYDLRLKYYHIR
+1026 LETFYGLRLKYYHLR

-1073 KKKKRVVLVNE
+1073 KRKKRAVLVNE

-1095 LNQKKMKTKEE
+1095 LNEKKQKTKEE
-1106 LNAEIELQN
+1106 INREHELQN
-1115 NNNNNDDSQNNNNER
+1115 SGEKGENQNDENPSDNEQ
-1130 EADEESENKKDK
+1130 ENQSKDK
-1142 LKVPIKEY
+1142 IKPKVPIKEY
-1150 DYLLNMNLWSLTY
+1150 DYLLNMNLWSLTH

-1174 QKEKELDILEKTEV
+1174 LKEKELSVLEQTEV
-1188 EQLWDGDLD
+1188 ETLWDNDLD
-1197 NFEEE
+1197 NLEEE
-1202 LIKYEKKEEEE
+1202 LTKYENMEEED
-1213 RLVAQKLNK
+1213 RLLAQKLNK
-1222 GKSGKIGKRRKAGG
+1222 VKSGGAMPKRRRN
-1236 GRKKKGA
+1236 GRKKKN
-1243 ASDISSTDGG
+1243 SEG
-1253 KSDDNDN
+1253 KSEDNDDNN
-1260 DNDSNNTSLVSDT
+1260 SENTDSNNTSLVSDST
-1273 TAGITKEKKEKKKK
+1273 NIVTKKNKTKNKTKKAKKE

-1294 DFVKTDKKDSGDDKS
+1294 NFVKSPNKGKKRKNKENKDDNEIKNS
-1309 EKSKSK
+1309 ESVSK
-1315 SSRSQ
+1315 SSDNEKES
-1320 GKSKSKSKNKTK
+1320 
-1332 KKKKKDTDDSDIS
+1332 SD
-1345 SNSGSVSV
+1345 N
-1353 SKNSVNVDESESSVD
+1353 DESESNPFN
-1368 EIDESSFFKLPL
+1368 IPL
-1380 KDRLKKRSM
+1380 KERLRKKIINI
-1389 KVGSSP
+1389 GESP
-1395 LPSESFSYGPDAKR
+1395 IPLDNLNYGNNVKR
-1409 SEIDDFSD
+1409 DFSD
-1417 LDLSFDDK
+1417 DDSFSDLNLSAFDDK
-1425 EKLE
+1425 EKVED

>member
-1 MKKKEKETVE
+1 MKKNNKKEKKETIE
-11 EKYQKITHY
+11 EQYQKVTQY
-20 EHIFKRPDSY
+20 EHILKRPDSY
-30 IGSIEFQKEKLW
+30 IGSIEFQKERLW

-49 KLEYREI
+49 KLEFREV

-84 YIKVDIKQKE
+84 YIKVTIDRDKNTIKV
-94 NKIKIKNGGK
+94 KNGGR
-104 GIPIQIH
+104 GIPIEIH
-111 QKYNMYVP
+111 KKYNMYVP

-127 TSSNYDDNKKKVT
+127 TSSNYNDDVKKVT

-161 TADKESGKKYT
+161 TAYSEKGKKYY

-199 FEPDLMRF
+199 FEPDLSRF
-207 GMDKLDDDIV
+207 GMTELDDDIV
-217 SLFEKRVFD
+217 ALFEKRVFD
-226 MAGVTPKSVSVYLNG
+226 MAGITPKSVSVYLNN

-253 HMYIDASK
+253 HMYLDASK
-261 EEDEIDPPIVF
+261 EEDEMDPPIVY
-272 EKPHERWEVGMS
+272 ERPHERWEVGMS

-297 AISTSKGG
+297 AISTTKGG
-305 KHVDYVTDKIVKA
+305 KHVDYCVEKIIKV
-318 ILEKI
+318 IMEKI
-323 AKKQKDLTIKPQHV
+323 AKKDKNLNIKPQHI

-345 NCLIENPVFDSQ
+345 NCLIENPVFSSQ
-357 TKENLTSKKEDFGS
+357 TKETLTSKKEDFGS
-371 EFTFSDGFIKSV
+371 EFEFSDSFLKNV

-407 LNSGTKKNAR
+407 LNSGTKKTAR
-417 LIGIEKLDDANLAG
+417 LIGIEKLDDANWAG
-431 TRNSSKCTL
+431 TKNSSKCTL

-459 GRDTFGCF
+459 GRDAFGCF

-483 ILKNQEVQ
+483 ILKNQEIQ
-491 YLMKILGIRIG
+491 YLMKILGIKIG
-502 ETYTDVKSLRYGSI
+502 ETYTDVKNLRYGSI

-559 KATKGKEVISFY
+559 KASKGKEVKSFY
-571 TIPEYKKWLESKG
+571 TIPEYEKWVKSM
-584 KNKKGW
+584 KNNVKGW

-611 NIQRHKIDFEYKNE
+611 NIQRHRIDFEYKDE

-636 KKKTEERKNWL
+636 KKKAEERKNWL

-655 PLDLDVSKISYKKFI
+655 PLNLDVSKISYNKFI

-685 IPSICDGLKPSERK
+685 IPSVCDGLKPSERK

-716 QLVGYISEHTAYHH
+716 QLVGYISEHTAYKH

-765 KGGKDS
+765 KGGKDC

-783 VTRHIFN
+783 VTRHLFN

-834 IPCFNPHEIVESIKS
+834 LPCFNPHEIIKSLKS

-854 GFTKIEPWYKGY
+854 GFTSLQPWYKGY
-866 QGEIVE
+866 QGEIIE
-872 NKNKEGHFIVKGKYH
+872 NKDNKGHYIVTGQYH
-887 WSDEDPNKVIITEIP
+887 WDEENPKKVIITEIP
-902 IKRWTEDYKYFL
+902 IKKWTEDYKYFL
-914 QELMGIEIVSREND
+914 QELMGIEIISRNNEEN
-928 NDKSKKK
+928 NKKK
-935 GKAKRKKSD
+935 GKGNGRKKSQD
-944 DENEEKKKKKKK
+944 KSNNEEEEKQKKKKK

-972 CFEVKIIEDYVKK
+972 CFEVTLLDEYAKK
-985 FKDDEE
+985 FKQDDE
-991 LFMKTFNLTS
+991 LFKKTFNLTS
-1001 SINIKNMVLFSP
+1001 NINIKNMVLFSP
-1013 EGKLKKYNSVEEI
+1013 EGKLKKYNSIEEI
-1026 LETFYDLRLKYYHIR
+1026 LQTFYDLRLNYYVLR
-1041 KDYMISVLKK
+1041 KEYMISLLKK

-1062 IKMVIEDELII
+1062 IKMVIEDEIVI
-1073 KKKKRVVLVNE
+1073 KRKKRAVLVNE
-1084 LYDLKFDTQTM
+1084 LYELKFDTQTM
-1095 LNQKKMKTKEE
+1095 LNEKKQKTKEE
-1106 LNAEIELQN
+1106 IHREMELQN
-1115 NNNNNDDSQNNNNER
+1115 NTNIEDENSINVNDGNNISDNDEN
-1130 EADEESENKKDK
+1130 SEQKNKKNEIK
-1142 LKVPIKEY
+1142 PKVPIKEY
-1150 DYLLNMNLWSLTY
+1150 DYLLNMNLWSLTQ

-1174 QKEKELDILEKTEV
+1174 LKEKELETLEKTEV
-1188 EQLWDGDLD
+1188 ETLWDNDLD
-1197 NFEEE
+1197 NLEEE
-1202 LIKYEKKEEEE
+1202 LVKYEKMEEED
-1213 RLVAQKLNK
+1213 RLLAQKLNK
-1222 GKSGKIGKRRKAGG
+1222 GKSGAIAKKRRGG
-1236 GRKKKGA
+1236 GRKKRNSEEK
-1243 ASDISSTDGG
+1243 SEDNSSI
-1253 KSDDNDN
+1253 NDN
-1260 DNDSNNTSLVSDT
+1260 NENLDSNDNTSIISDST
-1273 TAGITKEKKEKKKK
+1273 NIVTKKTRNKKGGNKAKTKTKEKKQK
-1287 KGQTSLN
+1287 QTSLN
-1294 DFVKTDKKDSGDDKS
+1294 NFIK
-1309 EKSKSK
+1309 EKS
-1315 SSRSQ
+1315 
-1320 GKSKSKSKNKTK
+1320 
-1332 KKKKKDTDDSDIS
+1332 DTS
-1345 SNSGSVSV
+1345 SNNGQES
-1353 SKNSVNVDESESSVD
+1353 SESD
-1368 EIDESSFFKLPL
+1368 NDNSSETNLFKIPL
-1380 KDRLKKRSM
+1380 RERLKKKM
-1389 KVGSSP
+1389 VNIGESP
-1395 LPSESFSYGPDAKR
+1395 IPLDNLSYGPSGKKEL
-1409 SEIDDFSD
+1409 SDDSLSD
-1417 LDLSFDDK
+1417 LDLSYFDEK
-1425 EKLE
+1425 EKVEN

>member
-1 MKKKEKETVE
+1 MKKKSKKETIE
-11 EKYQKITHY
+11 EQYQKVTQY
-20 EHIFKRPDSY
+20 EHILKRPDSY

-49 KLEYREI
+49 QLEFRDV

-84 YIKVDIKQKE
+84 YIKVEIDRKNNRIKV
-94 NKIKIKNGGK
+94 KNGGK
-104 GIPIQIH
+104 GIPIEIH
-111 QKYNMYVP
+111 KKYKMYVP

-127 TSSNYDDNKKKVT
+127 TSSNYNDDVKKVT

-161 TADKESGKKYT
+161 TADESTGKKYY
-172 QKFYNNMLKFDEPKI
+172 QKFYDNMLKFNEPII
-187 EDYSKDDYTCIT
+187 EDYSKEDFTCIT
-199 FEPDLMRF
+199 FEPDLPRF
-207 GMDKLDDDIV
+207 GMTELDDDIV
-217 SLFEKRVFD
+217 ALFEKRVFD
-226 MAGVTPKSVSVYLNG
+226 MAGITPKTVSVYLNG
-241 KKLNVKNFEDYI
+241 KKLKVKNFEDYI
-253 HMYIDASK
+253 RMYLEASK
-261 EEDEIDPPIVF
+261 EEDEMDPPIVY
-272 EKPHERWEVGMS
+272 ESPHERWEVGMS

-297 AISTSKGG
+297 AISTTKGG
-305 KHVDYVTDKIVKA
+305 KHVDYCVDKIIKV
-318 ILEKI
+318 IMEKI
-323 AKKQKDLTIKPQHV
+323 AKKDKNLNIKPQHI

-345 NCLIENPVFDSQ
+345 NCLIENPVFSSQ
-357 TKENLTSKKEDFGS
+357 TKETLTSKKEDFGS
-371 EFTFSDGFIKSV
+371 EFEFSDTFLKNVI
-383 LKTNIVERC
+383 KTNIVERC

-407 LNSGTKKNAR
+407 LNSGTKKTAR
-417 LIGIEKLDDANLAG
+417 LIGIEKLDDANWAG
-431 TRNSSKCTL
+431 TKNSSKCTL

-459 GRDTFGCF
+459 GRDAFGCF

-483 ILKNQEVQ
+483 ILKNQEIQ
-491 YLMKILGIRIG
+491 YLMKILGIKIG
-502 ETYTDVKSLRYGSI
+502 ETYTDVKNLRYGSI

-559 KATKGKEVISFY
+559 KASKGKEVKSFY
-571 TIPEYKKWLESKG
+571 TIPEYEKWVKSLH
-584 KNKKGW
+584 NNTKGW

-611 NIQRHKIDFEYKNE
+611 NIQRHRIDFEYKDE
-625 KDDESI
+625 RDDESI

-636 KKKTEERKNWL
+636 KKKAEERKNWL

-655 PLDLDVSKISYKKFI
+655 PLNLDVSKISYNKFI

-685 IPSICDGLKPSERK
+685 IPSVCDGLKPSERK

-716 QLVGYISEHTAYHH
+716 QLVGYISEHTAYKH

-765 KGGKDS
+765 KGGKDC

-783 VTRHIFN
+783 VTRHLFN

-800 FEEGQKIEPKWY
+800 FEEGQKIEPNWY

-834 IPCFNPHEIVESIKS
+834 LPCFNPHEIVRSLKS
-849 KLKGK
+849 KLKGN
-854 GFTKIEPWYKGY
+854 GFTKLEPWYKGY
-866 QGEIVE
+866 QGEIKE
-872 NKNKEGHFIVKGKYH
+872 NPQNKGNYIVTGKYH
-887 WSDEDPNKVIITEIP
+887 WDEENPKKVIITEIP
-902 IKRWTEDYKYFL
+902 IKKWTEDYKYFL
-914 QELMGIEIVSREND
+914 QELMGIEIMSRNND
-928 NDKSKKK
+928 ESKGQKKK
-935 GKAKRKKSD
+935 GKGNGRKRSQD
-944 DENEEKKKKKKK
+944 NSEDEEKQKKKKK

-962 IRENHTYNRV
+962 LRENHTYNRV
-972 CFEVKIIEDYVKK
+972 CFEVTLLDEYAKK
-985 FKDDEE
+985 FKQDEE
-991 LFMKTFNLTS
+991 LFIKTFNLQTT
-1001 SINIKNMVLFSP
+1001 INIKNMVLFSP
-1013 EGKLKKYNSVEEI
+1013 EGKLKKYNSIEEI
-1026 LETFYDLRLKYYHIR
+1026 LETFYGLRLKYYHLR

-1073 KKKKRVVLVNE
+1073 KRKKRAVLVNE

-1095 LNQKKMKTKEE
+1095 LNEKKQKTKEE
-1106 LNAEIELQN
+1106 INREHELQN
-1115 NNNNNDDSQNNNNER
+1115 SGEKGENQNEENPSDNEQ
-1130 EADEESENKKDK
+1130 ENQSKDK
-1142 LKVPIKEY
+1142 IKPKVPIKEY
-1150 DYLLNMNLWSLTY
+1150 DYLLNMNLWSLTH

-1174 QKEKELDILEKTEV
+1174 LKEKELSVLEQTEV
-1188 EQLWDGDLD
+1188 ETLWDNDLD
-1197 NFEEE
+1197 NLEEE
-1202 LIKYEKKEEEE
+1202 LTKYENMEEED
-1213 RLVAQKLNK
+1213 RLLAQKLNK
-1222 GKSGKIGKRRKAGG
+1222 VKSGGAMPKRRRN
-1236 GRKKKGA
+1236 GRKKKN
-1243 ASDISSTDGG
+1243 SEG
-1253 KSDDNDN
+1253 KSEDNDDNN
-1260 DNDSNNTSLVSDT
+1260 SENTDSNNTSLVSDST
-1273 TAGITKEKKEKKKK
+1273 NIVTKKNKTKNKTKKAKKE

-1294 DFVKTDKKDSGDDKS
+1294 NFVKSPNKGKKRKNKENKDDNEIKNS
-1309 EKSKSK
+1309 ESVSK
-1315 SSRSQ
+1315 SSDNEKES
-1320 GKSKSKSKNKTK
+1320 
-1332 KKKKKDTDDSDIS
+1332 SD
-1345 SNSGSVSV
+1345 N
-1353 SKNSVNVDESESSVD
+1353 DESESNPFN
-1368 EIDESSFFKLPL
+1368 IPL
-1380 KDRLKKRSM
+1380 KERLRKKIINI
-1389 KVGSSP
+1389 GESP
-1395 LPSESFSYGPDAKR
+1395 IPLDNLNYGNNVKR
-1409 SEIDDFSD
+1409 DFSD
-1417 LDLSFDDK
+1417 DDSFSDLNLSAFDDK
-1425 EKLE
+1425 EKVED

>member
-1 MKKKEKETVE
+1 MKKNNKKEKKETIE
-11 EKYQKITHY
+11 EQYQKVTQY
-20 EHIFKRPDSY
+20 EHILKRPDSY
-30 IGSIEFQKEKLW
+30 IGSIEFQKERLW

-49 KLEYREI
+49 KLEFREV

-84 YIKVDIKQKE
+84 YIKVTIDRDKNTIKV
-94 NKIKIKNGGK
+94 KNGGR
-104 GIPIQIH
+104 GIPIEIH
-111 QKYNMYVP
+111 KKYNMYVP

-127 TSSNYDDNKKKVT
+127 TSSNYNDDVKKVT

-161 TADKESGKKYT
+161 TAYSEKGKKYY

-199 FEPDLMRF
+199 FEPDLSRF
-207 GMDKLDDDIV
+207 GMTELDDDIV
-217 SLFEKRVFD
+217 ALFEKRVFD
-226 MAGVTPKSVSVYLNG
+226 MAGITPKSVSVYLNN

-253 HMYIDASK
+253 HMYLDASK
-261 EEDEIDPPIVF
+261 EEDEMDPPIVY
-272 EKPHERWEVGMS
+272 ESPHERWEVGMS

-297 AISTSKGG
+297 AISTTKGG
-305 KHVDYVTDKIVKA
+305 KHVDYCVEKIIKV
-318 ILEKI
+318 IMEKI
-323 AKKQKDLTIKPQHV
+323 AKKDKNLNIKPQHI

-345 NCLIENPVFDSQ
+345 NCLIENPVFSSQ
-357 TKENLTSKKEDFGS
+357 TKETLTSKKEDFGS
-371 EFTFSDGFIKSV
+371 EFEFSDTFLKNVI
-383 LKTNIVERC
+383 KTNIVERC

-407 LNSGTKKNAR
+407 LNSGTKKTAR
-417 LIGIEKLDDANLAG
+417 LIGIEKLDDANWAG
-431 TRNSSKCTL
+431 TKNSSKCTL

-459 GRDTFGCF
+459 GRDAFGCF

-483 ILKNQEVQ
+483 ILKNQEIQ
-491 YLMKILGIRIG
+491 YLMKILGIKIG
-502 ETYTDVKSLRYGSI
+502 ETYTDVKNLRYGSI

-559 KATKGKEVISFY
+559 KASKGKEVKSFY
-571 TIPEYKKWLESKG
+571 TIPEYEKWVKSM
-584 KNKKGW
+584 KNNVKGW

-611 NIQRHKIDFEYKNE
+611 NIQRHRIDFEYKDE

-655 PLDLDVSKISYKKFI
+655 PLNLDVSKISYNKFI

-685 IPSICDGLKPSERK
+685 IPSVCDGLKPSERK

-716 QLVGYISEHTAYHH
+716 QLVGYISEHTAYKH

-765 KGGKDS
+765 KGGKDC

-783 VTRHIFN
+783 VTRHLFN

-834 IPCFNPHEIVESIKS
+834 LPCFNPHEIIKSLKS

-854 GFTKIEPWYKGY
+854 GFTSLQPWYKGY
-866 QGEIVE
+866 QGEIIE
-872 NKNKEGHFIVKGKYH
+872 NKDNKGHYIVTGQYH
-887 WSDEDPNKVIITEIP
+887 WDEENPKKVIITEIP
-902 IKRWTEDYKYFL
+902 IKKWTEDYKYFL
-914 QELMGIEIVSREND
+914 QELMGIEIISRNNEEN
-928 NDKSKKK
+928 NKKK
-935 GKAKRKKSD
+935 GKGNGRKKSQD
-944 DENEEKKKKKKK
+944 KSNNEEEEKQKKKKK

-972 CFEVKIIEDYVKK
+972 CFEVTLLDEYAKK
-985 FKDDEE
+985 FKQDDE
-991 LFMKTFNLTS
+991 LFKKTFNLTS
-1001 SINIKNMVLFSP
+1001 NINIKNMVLFSP
-1013 EGKLKKYNSVEEI
+1013 EGKLKKYNSIEEI
-1026 LETFYDLRLKYYHIR
+1026 LQTFYDLRLNYYVLR
-1041 KDYMISVLKK
+1041 KEYMISLLKK

-1062 IKMVIEDELII
+1062 IKMVIEDEIVI
-1073 KKKKRVVLVNE
+1073 KRKKRAVLVNE
-1084 LYDLKFDTQTM
+1084 LYELKFDTQTM
-1095 LNQKKMKTKEE
+1095 LNEKKQKTKEE
-1106 LNAEIELQN
+1106 IHREMELQN
-1115 NNNNNDDSQNNNNER
+1115 NTNIEDENSINVNDGNNISDNDEN
-1130 EADEESENKKDK
+1130 SEQKNKKNEIK
-1142 LKVPIKEY
+1142 PKVPIKEY
-1150 DYLLNMNLWSLTY
+1150 DYLLNMNLWSLTQ

-1174 QKEKELDILEKTEV
+1174 LKEKELETLEKTEV
-1188 EQLWDGDLD
+1188 ETLWDNDLD
-1197 NFEEE
+1197 NLEEE
-1202 LIKYEKKEEEE
+1202 LVKYEKMEEED
-1213 RLVAQKLNK
+1213 RLLAQKLNK
-1222 GKSGKIGKRRKAGG
+1222 GKSGAIAKKRRGG
-1236 GRKKKGA
+1236 GRKKRNSEEK
-1243 ASDISSTDGG
+1243 SEDNSSI
-1253 KSDDNDN
+1253 NDN
-1260 DNDSNNTSLVSDT
+1260 NENLDSNDNTSIISDST
-1273 TAGITKEKKEKKKK
+1273 NIVTKKTRNKKGGNKAKTKTKEKKQK
-1287 KGQTSLN
+1287 QTSLN
-1294 DFVKTDKKDSGDDKS
+1294 NFIK
-1309 EKSKSK
+1309 EKS
-1315 SSRSQ
+1315 
-1320 GKSKSKSKNKTK
+1320 
-1332 KKKKKDTDDSDIS
+1332 DTS
-1345 SNSGSVSV
+1345 SNNGQES
-1353 SKNSVNVDESESSVD
+1353 SESD
-1368 EIDESSFFKLPL
+1368 NDNSSETNLFKIPL
-1380 KDRLKKRSM
+1380 RERLKKKM
-1389 KVGSSP
+1389 VNIGESP
-1395 LPSESFSYGPDAKR
+1395 IPLDNLSYGPSGKKEL
-1409 SEIDDFSD
+1409 SDDSLSD
-1417 LDLSFDDK
+1417 LDLSYFDEK
-1425 EKLE
+1425 EKVEN

>member
-1 MKKKEKETVE
+1 MKKKETIE
-11 EKYQKITHY
+11 EQYQKVTQY
-20 EHIFKRPDSY
+20 EHILKRPDSY
-30 IGSIEFQKEKLW
+30 IGSIEFQKERLW
-42 VYNSETE
+42 VYNSESE
-49 KLEYREI
+49 KLEFREV

-76 YQNDKSMK
+76 YQNDKTMK
-84 YIKVDIKQKE
+84 YIKVDIDRTH
-94 NKIKIKNGGK
+94 NRIKIKNGGR
-104 GIPIQIH
+104 GIPISIH
-111 QKYNMYVP
+111 KTYNMYVP

-127 TSSNYDDNKKKVT
+127 TSSNYNDNVKKVT

-161 TADKESGKKYT
+161 TAFKETGKKYY
-172 QKFYNNMLKFDEPKI
+172 QKFYNNMLKFNEPEI
-187 EDYSKDDYTCIT
+187 EDYSKDDFTCIT
-199 FEPDLMRF
+199 FEPDLARF
-207 GMDKLDDDIV
+207 GMDELDDDIV
-217 SLFEKRVFD
+217 ALFEKRVFD
-226 MAGVTPKSVSVYLNG
+226 MAGITPKSVSVYLNG
-241 KKLNVKNFEDYI
+241 KKLKVKNFEDYI
-253 HMYIDASK
+253 RMYLDASK
-261 EEDEIDPPIVF
+261 EEDEIDPPIVY
-272 EKPHERWEVGMS
+272 ESPHPRWEVGMS

-297 AISTSKGG
+297 AISTTKGG
-305 KHVDYVTDKIVKA
+305 KHVDYCV
-318 ILEKI
+318 EKI
-323 AKKQKDLTIKPQHV
+323 IKVIQEKISKKEKNLNIKPQHI

-345 NCLIENPVFDSQ
+345 NCLIENPVFSSQ
-357 TKENLTSKKEDFGS
+357 TKETLTSKKEDFGS
-371 EFTFSDGFIKSV
+371 EFEFSDTFLKNV

-407 LNSGTKKNAR
+407 LNSGTKKTAR
-417 LIGIEKLDDANLAG
+417 LIGIEKLDDANWAG
-431 TRNSSKCTL
+431 TKNSSKCTL

-459 GRDTFGCF
+459 GRDAFGCF

-478 CSTHK
+478 CSTQK
-483 ILKNQEVQ
+483 ILKNQEIQ
-491 YLMKILGIRIG
+491 YLMKILGIKIG

-559 KATKGKEVISFY
+559 KASKGKEVISFY
-571 TIPEYKKWLESKG
+571 TIPEYEEWVKSKKKQL
-584 KNKKGW
+584 KGW

-611 NIQRHKIDFEYKNE
+611 NIQRHRIDFEYKGE

-655 PLDLDVSKISYKKFI
+655 PLNLDVSKISYDKFI
-670 NRELILFSMYDNQRS
+670 NRELILFSLYDNQRS
-685 IPSICDGLKPSERK
+685 IPSVCDGLKPSERK

-716 QLVGYISEHTAYHH
+716 QLVGYISEHTAYKH

-765 KGGKDS
+765 KGGKDC

-783 VTRHIFN
+783 VTRHLFN

-834 IPCFNPHEIVESIKS
+834 LPCFNPHEIIKSLKS
-849 KLKGK
+849 KLQGNN
-854 GFTKIEPWYKGY
+854 FIKIEPWYKGY
-866 QGEIVE
+866 QGEIKE
-872 NKNKEGHFIVKGKYH
+872 NPQNKGNYIVTGKYH
-887 WSDEDPNKVIITEIP
+887 WDENNSRKVIITEIP
-902 IKRWTEDYKYFL
+902 IKTWTENYKYFL
-914 QELMGIEIVSREND
+914 QELMGIEIISRNND
-928 NDKSKKK
+928 ESKNKKK
-935 GKAKRKKSD
+935 GRNKSKD
-944 DENEEKKKKKKK
+944 KSSDEEDKSKKKKK

-972 CFEVKIIEDYVKK
+972 CFEVTLLEEYAEK
-985 FKDDEE
+985 FKNNDE
-991 LFMKTFNLTS
+991 LFIKTFNLQS
-1001 SINIKNMVLFSP
+1001 NINIKNMVLFSP
-1013 EGKLKKYNSVEEI
+1013 EGKLKKYNTIEEI
-1026 LETFYDLRLKYYHIR
+1026 LQTFYDLRLTYYQLR

-1073 KKKKRVVLVNE
+1073 KKKKRILLVNE

-1095 LNQKKMKTKEE
+1095 LNEKKQKTKEE
-1106 LNAEIELQN
+1106 INRELELQN
-1115 NNNNNDDSQNNNNER
+1115 NGDDNQNGENNSEEEDSVSISTNNQNQNGGR
-1130 EADEESENKKDK
+1130 IKP
-1142 LKVPIKEY
+1142 KVPIKEY

-1174 QKEKELDILEKTEV
+1174 QKEKELSILEQTTIEK
-1188 EQLWDGDLD
+1188 LWSDDLD
-1197 NFEEE
+1197 NLEEE
-1202 LIKYEKKEEEE
+1202 LTKYEEKEEED
-1213 RLVAQKLNK
+1213 RLLVKKLNK
-1222 GKSGKIGKRRKAGG
+1222 GKSGAIPKRRRG
-1236 GRKKKGA
+1236 GRKKKNVEENY
-1243 ASDISSTDGG
+1243 
-1253 KSDDNDN
+1253 DNN
-1260 DNDSNNTSLVSDT
+1260 SQNGNNSENSDSNNTSLISNSTDN
-1273 TAGITKEKKEKKKK
+1273 ITKNKKNKKSGGVKNKKNKKKDGEKNQINLDDMVNSIKKEKTKKTK
-1287 KGQTSLN
+1287 KSNTP
-1294 DFVKTDKKDSGDDKS
+1294 
-1309 EKSKSK
+1309 SK
-1315 SSRSQ
+1315 SS
-1320 GKSKSKSKNKTK
+1320 
-1332 KKKKKDTDDSDIS
+1332 D
-1345 SNSGSVSV
+1345 SV
-1353 SKNSVNVDESESSVD
+1353 SKNSKSNISNISSDQKESSDDDNDESK
-1368 EIDESSFFKLPL
+1368 IFKIPL
-1380 KDRLKKRSM
+1380 KERLKKRNINI
-1389 KVGSSP
+1389 GESP
-1395 LPSESFSYGPDAKR
+1395 LPLDNFNYGPNIKR
-1409 SEIDDFSD
+1409 DLSEDDFSD
-1417 LDLSFDDK
+1417 FDMSYFDNK
-1425 EKLE
+1425 EKVEE

>member
-1 MKKKEKETVE
+1 MKKKSKKETIE
-11 EKYQKITHY
+11 EQYQKVTQY
-20 EHIFKRPDSY
+20 EHILKRPDSY

-49 KLEYREI
+49 QLEFRDV

-84 YIKVDIKQKE
+84 YIKVEIDRKNNRIKV
-94 NKIKIKNGGK
+94 KNGGK
-104 GIPIQIH
+104 GIPIEIH
-111 QKYNMYVP
+111 KKYKMYVP

-127 TSSNYDDNKKKVT
+127 TSSNYNDDVKKVT

-161 TADKESGKKYT
+161 TADESTGKKYY
-172 QKFYNNMLKFDEPKI
+172 QKFYDNMLKFNEPII
-187 EDYSKDDYTCIT
+187 EDYSKEDFTCIT
-199 FEPDLMRF
+199 FEPDLPRF
-207 GMDKLDDDIV
+207 GMTELDDDIV
-217 SLFEKRVFD
+217 ALFEKRVFD
-226 MAGVTPKSVSVYLNG
+226 MAGVTPKTVSVYLNG
-241 KKLNVKNFEDYI
+241 KKLKVKNFEDYI
-253 HMYIDASK
+253 RMYLEASK
-261 EEDEIDPPIVF
+261 EEDEMDPPIVY
-272 EKPHERWEVGMS
+272 ESPHERWEVGMS

-297 AISTSKGG
+297 AISTTKGG
-305 KHVDYVTDKIVKA
+305 KHVDYCVDKIIKV
-318 ILEKI
+318 IMEKI
-323 AKKQKDLTIKPQHV
+323 AKKDKNLNIKPQHI

-345 NCLIENPVFDSQ
+345 NCLIENPVFSSQ
-357 TKENLTSKKEDFGS
+357 TKETLTSKKEDFGS
-371 EFTFSDGFIKSV
+371 EFEFSDTFLKNVI
-383 LKTNIVERC
+383 KTNIVERC

-407 LNSGTKKNAR
+407 LNSGTKKTAR
-417 LIGIEKLDDANLAG
+417 LIGIEKLDDANWAG
-431 TRNSSKCTL
+431 TKNSSKCTL

-459 GRDTFGCF
+459 GRDAFGCF

-483 ILKNQEVQ
+483 ILKNQEIQ
-491 YLMKILGIRIG
+491 YLMKILGIKIG
-502 ETYTDVKSLRYGSI
+502 ETYTDVKNLRYGSI

-559 KATKGKEVISFY
+559 KASKGKEVKSFY
-571 TIPEYKKWLESKG
+571 TIPEYEKWVKSLH
-584 KNKKGW
+584 NNTKGW

-611 NIQRHKIDFEYKNE
+611 NIQRHRIDFEYKDE
-625 KDDESI
+625 RDDESI

-636 KKKTEERKNWL
+636 KKKAEERKNWL

-655 PLDLDVSKISYKKFI
+655 PLNLDVSKISYNKFI

-685 IPSICDGLKPSERK
+685 IPSVCDGLKPSERK

-716 QLVGYISEHTAYHH
+716 QLVGYISEHTAYKH

-765 KGGKDS
+765 KGGKDC

-783 VTRHIFN
+783 VTRHLFN

-800 FEEGQKIEPKWY
+800 FEEGQKIEPNWY

-834 IPCFNPHEIVESIKS
+834 LPCFNPHEIVRSLKS
-849 KLKGK
+849 KLKGN
-854 GFTKIEPWYKGY
+854 GFTKLEPWYKGY
-866 QGEIVE
+866 QGEIKE
-872 NKNKEGHFIVKGKYH
+872 NPQNKGNYIVTGKYH
-887 WSDEDPNKVIITEIP
+887 WDEENPKKVIITEIP
-902 IKRWTEDYKYFL
+902 IKKWTEDYKYFL
-914 QELMGIEIVSREND
+914 QELMGIEIISRNND
-928 NDKSKKK
+928 ESKGQKKK
-935 GKAKRKKSD
+935 GKGNGRKRSQD
-944 DENEEKKKKKKK
+944 NSEDEEKQKKKKK

-962 IRENHTYNRV
+962 LRENHTYNRV
-972 CFEVKIIEDYVKK
+972 CFEVTLLDEYAKK
-985 FKDDEE
+985 FKQDEE
-991 LFMKTFNLTS
+991 LFIKTFNLQTT
-1001 SINIKNMVLFSP
+1001 INIKNMVLFSP
-1013 EGKLKKYNSVEEI
+1013 EGKLKKYNSIEEI
-1026 LETFYDLRLKYYHIR
+1026 LETFYGLRLKYYHLR

-1073 KKKKRVVLVNE
+1073 KRKKRAVLVNE

-1095 LNQKKMKTKEE
+1095 LNEKKQKTKEE
-1106 LNAEIELQN
+1106 INREHELQN
-1115 NNNNNDDSQNNNNER
+1115 SGEKGENQNEENPSDNEQ
-1130 EADEESENKKDK
+1130 ENQSKDK
-1142 LKVPIKEY
+1142 IKPKVPIKEY
-1150 DYLLNMNLWSLTY
+1150 DYLLNMNLWSLTH

-1174 QKEKELDILEKTEV
+1174 LKEKELSVLEQTEV
-1188 EQLWDGDLD
+1188 ETLWDNDLD
-1197 NFEEE
+1197 NLEEE
-1202 LIKYEKKEEEE
+1202 LTKYENMEEED
-1213 RLVAQKLNK
+1213 RLLAQKLNK
-1222 GKSGKIGKRRKAGG
+1222 VKSGGAMPKRRRN
-1236 GRKKKGA
+1236 GRKKKN
-1243 ASDISSTDGG
+1243 SEG
-1253 KSDDNDN
+1253 KAEDNGDN
-1260 DNDSNNTSLVSDT
+1260 NSENTDSNNTSLVSDST
-1273 TAGITKEKKEKKKK
+1273 NIVTKKNKTKNKTKKAKKE

-1294 DFVKTDKKDSGDDKS
+1294 NFVKSPNKGKKRKNKENKDDNEIKNS
-1309 EKSKSK
+1309 ESVSK
-1315 SSRSQ
+1315 SSD
-1320 GKSKSKSKNKTK
+1320 NE
-1332 KKKKKDTDDSDIS
+1332 KDSSENDDSE
-1345 SNSGSVSV
+1345 SNPF
-1353 SKNSVNVDESESSVD
+1353 N
-1368 EIDESSFFKLPL
+1368 IPL
-1380 KDRLKKRSM
+1380 KERLRKKIINI
-1389 KVGSSP
+1389 GESP
-1395 LPSESFSYGPDAKR
+1395 IPLDNLNYGNNVKR
-1409 SEIDDFSD
+1409 DFSD
-1417 LDLSFDDK
+1417 DDSFSDLNLSAFDDK
-1425 EKLE
+1425 EKVED

>member
-1 MKKKEKETVE
+1 MKKKSKKETIE
-11 EKYQKITHY
+11 EQYQKVTQY
-20 EHIFKRPDSY
+20 EHILKRPDSY

-49 KLEYREI
+49 QLEFRDV

-84 YIKVDIKQKE
+84 YIKVEIDRKNNRIKV
-94 NKIKIKNGGK
+94 KNGGK
-104 GIPIQIH
+104 GIPIEIH
-111 QKYNMYVP
+111 KKYKMYVP

-127 TSSNYDDNKKKVT
+127 TSSNYNDDVKKVT

-161 TADKESGKKYT
+161 TADESTGKKYY
-172 QKFYNNMLKFDEPKI
+172 QKFYDNMLKFNEPII
-187 EDYSKDDYTCIT
+187 EDYSKEDFTCIT
-199 FEPDLMRF
+199 FEPDLPRF
-207 GMDKLDDDIV
+207 GMTELDDDIV
-217 SLFEKRVFD
+217 ALFEKRVFD
-226 MAGVTPKSVSVYLNG
+226 MAGITPKTVSVYLNG
-241 KKLNVKNFEDYI
+241 KKLKVKNFEDYI
-253 HMYIDASK
+253 RMYLEASK
-261 EEDEIDPPIVF
+261 EEDEMDPPIVY
-272 EKPHERWEVGMS
+272 ESPHERWEVGMS

-297 AISTSKGG
+297 AISTTKGG
-305 KHVDYVTDKIVKA
+305 KHVDYCVDKIIKV
-318 ILEKI
+318 IMEKI
-323 AKKQKDLTIKPQHV
+323 AKKDKNLNIKPQHI

-345 NCLIENPVFDSQ
+345 NCLIENPVFSSQ
-357 TKENLTSKKEDFGS
+357 TKETLTSKKEDFGS
-371 EFTFSDGFIKSV
+371 EFEFSDTFLKNVI
-383 LKTNIVERC
+383 KTNIVERC

-407 LNSGTKKNAR
+407 LNSGTKKTAR
-417 LIGIEKLDDANLAG
+417 LIGIEKLDDANWAG
-431 TRNSSKCTL
+431 TKNSSKCTL

-459 GRDTFGCF
+459 GRDAFGCF

-483 ILKNQEVQ
+483 ILKNQEIQ
-491 YLMKILGIRIG
+491 YLMKILGIKIG
-502 ETYTDVKSLRYGSI
+502 ETYTDVKNLRYGSI

-559 KATKGKEVISFY
+559 KASKGKEVKSFY
-571 TIPEYKKWLESKG
+571 TIPEYEKWVKSLH
-584 KNKKGW
+584 NNTKGW

-611 NIQRHKIDFEYKNE
+611 NIQRHRIDFEYKDE
-625 KDDESI
+625 RDDESI

-636 KKKTEERKNWL
+636 KKKAEERKNWL

-655 PLDLDVSKISYKKFI
+655 PLNLDVSKISYNKFI

-685 IPSICDGLKPSERK
+685 IPSVCDGLKPSERK

-716 QLVGYISEHTAYHH
+716 QLVGYISEHTAYKH

-765 KGGKDS
+765 KGGKDC

-783 VTRHIFN
+783 VTRHLFN

-800 FEEGQKIEPKWY
+800 FEEGQKIEPNWY

-834 IPCFNPHEIVESIKS
+834 LPCFNPHEIVRSLKS
-849 KLKGK
+849 KLKGN
-854 GFTKIEPWYKGY
+854 GFTKLEPWYKGY
-866 QGEIVE
+866 QGEIKE
-872 NKNKEGHFIVKGKYH
+872 NPQNKGNYIVTGKYH
-887 WSDEDPNKVIITEIP
+887 WDEENPKKVIITEIP
-902 IKRWTEDYKYFL
+902 IKKWTEDYKYFL
-914 QELMGIEIVSREND
+914 QELMGIEIMSRNND
-928 NDKSKKK
+928 ESKGQKKK
-935 GKAKRKKSD
+935 GKGNGRKRSQD
-944 DENEEKKKKKKK
+944 NSEDEEKQKKKKK

-962 IRENHTYNRV
+962 LRENHTYNRV
-972 CFEVKIIEDYVKK
+972 CFEVTLLDEYAKK
-985 FKDDEE
+985 FKQDEE
-991 LFMKTFNLTS
+991 LFIKTFNLQTT
-1001 SINIKNMVLFSP
+1001 INIKNMVLFSP
-1013 EGKLKKYNSVEEI
+1013 EGKLKKYNSIEEI
-1026 LETFYDLRLKYYHIR
+1026 LETFYELRLKYYHLR

-1073 KKKKRVVLVNE
+1073 KRKKRAVLVNE

-1095 LNQKKMKTKEE
+1095 LNEKKQKTKEE
-1106 LNAEIELQN
+1106 INREHELQN
-1115 NNNNNDDSQNNNNER
+1115 SGEKGENQNDENPSDNEQ
-1130 EADEESENKKDK
+1130 ENQSKDK
-1142 LKVPIKEY
+1142 IKPKVPIKEY
-1150 DYLLNMNLWSLTY
+1150 DYLLNMNLWSLTH

-1174 QKEKELDILEKTEV
+1174 LKEKELSVLEQTEV
-1188 EQLWDGDLD
+1188 ETLWDNDLD
-1197 NFEEE
+1197 NLEEE
-1202 LIKYEKKEEEE
+1202 LTKYENMEEED
-1213 RLVAQKLNK
+1213 RLLAQKLNK
-1222 GKSGKIGKRRKAGG
+1222 VKSGGAMPKRRRN
-1236 GRKKKGA
+1236 GRKKKN
-1243 ASDISSTDGG
+1243 SEG
-1253 KSDDNDN
+1253 KSEDNDDNN
-1260 DNDSNNTSLVSDT
+1260 SENTDSNNTSLVSDST
-1273 TAGITKEKKEKKKK
+1273 NIVTKKNKTKNKTKKAKKE

-1294 DFVKTDKKDSGDDKS
+1294 NFVKSPNKGKKRKNKENKDDNEIKNS
-1309 EKSKSK
+1309 ESVSK
-1315 SSRSQ
+1315 SSDNEKES
-1320 GKSKSKSKNKTK
+1320 
-1332 KKKKKDTDDSDIS
+1332 SD
-1345 SNSGSVSV
+1345 N
-1353 SKNSVNVDESESSVD
+1353 DESESNPFN
-1368 EIDESSFFKLPL
+1368 IPL
-1380 KDRLKKRSM
+1380 KERLRKKIINI
-1389 KVGSSP
+1389 GESP
-1395 LPSESFSYGPDAKR
+1395 IPLDNLNYGNNVKR
-1409 SEIDDFSD
+1409 DFSD
-1417 LDLSFDDK
+1417 DDSFSDLNLSAFDDK
-1425 EKLE
+1425 EKVED

>member
-1 MKKKEKETVE
+1 MKKNNKKEKKETIE
-11 EKYQKITHY
+11 EQYQKVTQY
-20 EHIFKRPDSY
+20 EHILKRPDSY
-30 IGSIEFQKEKLW
+30 IGSIEFQKERLW

-49 KLEYREI
+49 KLEFREV

-84 YIKVDIKQKE
+84 YIKVTIDREKNTIKV
-94 NKIKIKNGGK
+94 KNGGR
-104 GIPIQIH
+104 GIPIEIH
-111 QKYNMYVP
+111 KKYNMYVP

-127 TSSNYDDNKKKVT
+127 TSSNYNDNVKKVT

-161 TADKESGKKYT
+161 TAYSEVGKKYY
-172 QKFYNNMLKFDEPKI
+172 QKFYDNMLKFNEPKI
-187 EDYSKDDYTCIT
+187 EDYSKEDFTCIT
-199 FEPDLMRF
+199 FEPDLSRF
-207 GMDKLDDDIV
+207 GMTELDDDIV
-217 SLFEKRVFD
+217 ALFEKRVFD
-226 MAGVTPKSVSVYLNG
+226 MAGVTPKSVSVYLNN

-253 HMYIDASK
+253 HMYLDATK
-261 EEDEIDPPIVF
+261 EEDEMDPPIVY
-272 EKPHERWEVGMS
+272 ESPHERWEVGMS

-297 AISTSKGG
+297 AISTTKGG
-305 KHVDYVTDKIVKA
+305 KHVDYCVEKIIKV
-318 ILEKI
+318 IMEKI
-323 AKKQKDLTIKPQHV
+323 AKKDKNLNIKPQHI

-345 NCLIENPVFDSQ
+345 NCLIENPVFSSQ
-357 TKENLTSKKEDFGS
+357 TKETLTSKKEDFGS
-371 EFTFSDGFIKSV
+371 EFEFSDSFLKNVI
-383 LKTNIVERC
+383 KTNIVERC

-407 LNSGTKKNAR
+407 LNSGTKKTAR
-417 LIGIEKLDDANLAG
+417 LIGIEKLDDANWAG
-431 TRNSSKCTL
+431 TKNSSKCTL

-459 GRDTFGCF
+459 GRDAFGCF

-478 CSTHK
+478 CSTNK
-483 ILKNQEVQ
+483 ILKNQEIQ
-491 YLMKILGIRIG
+491 YLMKILGIKIG
-502 ETYTDVKSLRYGSI
+502 ETYTDVKNLRYGSI

-559 KATKGKEVISFY
+559 KASKGKEVKSFY
-571 TIPEYKKWLESKG
+571 TIPEYEKWVKSM
-584 KNKKGW
+584 KNNVKGW

-611 NIQRHKIDFEYKNE
+611 NIQRHRIDFEYKDE

-655 PLDLDVSKISYKKFI
+655 PLNLDVSKISYNKFI

-685 IPSICDGLKPSERK
+685 IPSVCDGLKPSERK

-716 QLVGYISEHTAYHH
+716 QLVGYISEHTAYKH

-765 KGGKDS
+765 KGGKDC

-783 VTRHIFN
+783 VTRHLFN

-834 IPCFNPHEIVESIKS
+834 LPCFNPHEIIKSIKS
-849 KLKGK
+849 KLKGN
-854 GFTKIEPWYKGY
+854 GFISLQPWYKGY
-866 QGEIVE
+866 QGEIIE
-872 NKNKEGHFIVKGKYH
+872 NKDNKGHYTVIGQYH
-887 WSDEDPNKVIITEIP
+887 WDENNPKKVIITEIP
-902 IKRWTEDYKYFL
+902 IKKWTEDYKYFL
-914 QELMGIEIVSREND
+914 QELMGIEILSRNNEEN
-928 NDKSKKK
+928 NKKK
-935 GKAKRKKSD
+935 GKNNGRKKSQDRSNSED
-944 DENEEKKKKKKK
+944 DEKQKKKKK
-956 EIIVED
+956 EIVIED

-972 CFEVKIIEDYVKK
+972 CFEVTLLDEYAKK
-985 FKDDEE
+985 FKQDDE
-991 LFMKTFNLTS
+991 LFKKTFNLTS
-1001 SINIKNMVLFSP
+1001 TINIKNMVLFSP
-1013 EGKLKKYNSVEEI
+1013 EGKLKKYNSIEEI
-1026 LETFYDLRLKYYHIR
+1026 LQTFFDLRRQYYVLR
-1041 KDYMISVLKK
+1041 KEYMISVLKK

-1062 IKMVIEDELII
+1062 IKMVIEDEIVI
-1073 KKKKRVVLVNE
+1073 KRKKRAVLVNE
-1084 LYDLKFDTQTM
+1084 LYELKFDTQTM
-1095 LNQKKMKTKEE
+1095 LNEKKQKTKEE
-1106 LNAEIELQN
+1106 LHKELELQN
-1115 NNNNNDDSQNNNNER
+1115 STNIEEENSINVNDGNNQSDNEDNNEQK
-1130 EADEESENKKDK
+1130 NKKNEIK
-1142 LKVPIKEY
+1142 PKVPIKEY
-1150 DYLLNMNLWSLTY
+1150 DYLLNMNLWSLTQ

-1174 QKEKELDILEKTEV
+1174 LKEKELATLEQTEV
-1188 EQLWDGDLD
+1188 ETLWDNDLD
-1197 NFEEE
+1197 NLEEE
-1202 LIKYEKKEEEE
+1202 LSKYEQMEEED
-1213 RLVAQKLNK
+1213 RLLAQKLNK
-1222 GKSGKIGKRRKAGG
+1222 GKSGAIPKKRRG
-1236 GRKKKGA
+1236 GRKKKN
-1243 ASDISSTDGG
+1243 SEE
-1253 KSDDNDN
+1253 KSEDNNSQNDN
-1260 DNDSNNTSLVSDT
+1260 NENLDSNDTSSLLSDST
-1273 TAGITKEKKEKKKK
+1273 NIITKKTRNKKGGNKTKVKKEKEKKQK
-1287 KGQTSLN
+1287 QTSLN
-1294 DFVKTDKKDSGDDKS
+1294 NFIKEKSDTSSNNGQESSDNDDDKS
-1309 EKSKSK
+1309 
-1315 SSRSQ
+1315 
-1320 GKSKSKSKNKTK
+1320 
-1332 KKKKKDTDDSDIS
+1332 
-1345 SNSGSVSV
+1345 
-1353 SKNSVNVDESESSVD
+1353 SESNLFT
-1368 EIDESSFFKLPL
+1368 IPL
-1380 KDRLKKRSM
+1380 RERLKK
-1389 KVGSSP
+1389 KIVNIGESP
-1395 LPSESFSYGPDAKR
+1395 IPLDNLSYGPSGKKEL
-1409 SEIDDFSD
+1409 SDDSLSD
-1417 LDLSFDDK
+1417 LDLSYFDEK
-1425 EKLE
+1425 EKVEN

>member
-1 MKKKEKETVE
+1 MKKNNKKEKKETIE
-11 EKYQKITHY
+11 EQYQKVTQY
-20 EHIFKRPDSY
+20 EHILKRPDSY
-30 IGSIEFQKEKLW
+30 IGSIEFQKERLW

-49 KLEYREI
+49 KLEFREV

-84 YIKVDIKQKE
+84 YIKVTIDRDKNTIKV
-94 NKIKIKNGGK
+94 KNGGR
-104 GIPIQIH
+104 GIPIEIH
-111 QKYNMYVP
+111 KKYNMYVP

-127 TSSNYDDNKKKVT
+127 TSSNYNDDVKKVT

-161 TADKESGKKYT
+161 TAYSEKGKKYY

-199 FEPDLMRF
+199 FEPDLSRF
-207 GMDKLDDDIV
+207 GMTELDDDIV
-217 SLFEKRVFD
+217 ALFEKRVFD
-226 MAGVTPKSVSVYLNG
+226 MAGITPKSVSVYLNN

-253 HMYIDASK
+253 HMYLDASK
-261 EEDEIDPPIVF
+261 EEDEMDPPIVY
-272 EKPHERWEVGMS
+272 ERPHERWEVGMS

-297 AISTSKGG
+297 AISTTKGG
-305 KHVDYVTDKIVKA
+305 KHVDYCVEKIIKV
-318 ILEKI
+318 IMEKI
-323 AKKQKDLTIKPQHV
+323 AKKDKNLNIKPQHI

-345 NCLIENPVFDSQ
+345 NCLIENPVFSSQ
-357 TKENLTSKKEDFGS
+357 TKETLTSKKEDFGS
-371 EFTFSDGFIKSV
+371 EFEFSDTFLKNVI
-383 LKTNIVERC
+383 KTNIVERC

-407 LNSGTKKNAR
+407 LNSGTKKTAR
-417 LIGIEKLDDANLAG
+417 LIGIEKLDDANWAG
-431 TRNSSKCTL
+431 TKNSSKCTL

-459 GRDTFGCF
+459 GRDAFGCF

-483 ILKNQEVQ
+483 ILKNQEIQ
-491 YLMKILGIRIG
+491 YLMKILGIKIG
-502 ETYTDVKSLRYGSI
+502 ETYTDVKNLRYGSI

-559 KATKGKEVISFY
+559 KASKGKEVKSFY
-571 TIPEYKKWLESKG
+571 TIPEYEKWVKSM
-584 KNKKGW
+584 KNNVKGW

-611 NIQRHKIDFEYKNE
+611 NIQRHRIDFEYKDE

-655 PLDLDVSKISYKKFI
+655 PLNLDVSKISYNKFI

-685 IPSICDGLKPSERK
+685 IPSVCDGLKPSERK

-716 QLVGYISEHTAYHH
+716 QLVGYISEHTAYKH

-765 KGGKDS
+765 KGGKDC

-783 VTRHIFN
+783 VTRHLFN

-834 IPCFNPHEIVESIKS
+834 LPCFNPHEIIKSLKS

-854 GFTKIEPWYKGY
+854 GFTSLQPWYKGY
-866 QGEIVE
+866 QGEIIE
-872 NKNKEGHFIVKGKYH
+872 NKDNKGHYIVTGQYH
-887 WSDEDPNKVIITEIP
+887 WDEENPKKVIITEIP
-902 IKRWTEDYKYFL
+902 IKKWTEDYKYFL
-914 QELMGIEIVSREND
+914 QELMGIEIISRNNEEN
-928 NDKSKKK
+928 NKKK
-935 GKAKRKKSD
+935 GKGNGRKKSQD
-944 DENEEKKKKKKK
+944 KSNNEEEEKQKKKKK

-972 CFEVKIIEDYVKK
+972 CFEVTLLDEYAKK
-985 FKDDEE
+985 FKQDDE
-991 LFMKTFNLTS
+991 LFKKTFNLTS
-1001 SINIKNMVLFSP
+1001 NINIKNMVLFSP
-1013 EGKLKKYNSVEEI
+1013 EGKLKKYNSIEEI
-1026 LETFYDLRLKYYHIR
+1026 LQTFYDLRLNYYVLR
-1041 KDYMISVLKK
+1041 KEYMISLLKK

-1062 IKMVIEDELII
+1062 IKMVIEDEIVI
-1073 KKKKRVVLVNE
+1073 KRKKRAVLVNE
-1084 LYDLKFDTQTM
+1084 LYELKFDTQTM
-1095 LNQKKMKTKEE
+1095 LNEKKQKTKEE
-1106 LNAEIELQN
+1106 IHREMELQN
-1115 NNNNNDDSQNNNNER
+1115 NTNIEDENSINVNDGNNISDNDEN
-1130 EADEESENKKDK
+1130 SEQKNKKNEIK
-1142 LKVPIKEY
+1142 PKVPIKEY
-1150 DYLLNMNLWSLTY
+1150 DYLLNMNLWSLTQ

-1174 QKEKELDILEKTEV
+1174 LKEKELETLEKTEV
-1188 EQLWDGDLD
+1188 ETLWDNDLD
-1197 NFEEE
+1197 NLEEE
-1202 LIKYEKKEEEE
+1202 LVKYEKMEEED
-1213 RLVAQKLNK
+1213 RLLAQKLNK
-1222 GKSGKIGKRRKAGG
+1222 GKSGAIAKKRRGG
-1236 GRKKKGA
+1236 GRKKRNSEEK
-1243 ASDISSTDGG
+1243 SEDNSSI
-1253 KSDDNDN
+1253 NDN
-1260 DNDSNNTSLVSDT
+1260 NENLDSNDNTSIISDST
-1273 TAGITKEKKEKKKK
+1273 NIVTKKTRNKKGGNKAKTKTKEKKQK
-1287 KGQTSLN
+1287 QTSLN
-1294 DFVKTDKKDSGDDKS
+1294 NFIK
-1309 EKSKSK
+1309 EKS
-1315 SSRSQ
+1315 
-1320 GKSKSKSKNKTK
+1320 
-1332 KKKKKDTDDSDIS
+1332 DTS
-1345 SNSGSVSV
+1345 SNNGQES
-1353 SKNSVNVDESESSVD
+1353 SESDNDNSS
-1368 EIDESSFFKLPL
+1368 ESNLFKIPL
-1380 KDRLKKRSM
+1380 RERLKKKM
-1389 KVGSSP
+1389 VNIGESP
-1395 LPSESFSYGPDAKR
+1395 IPLDNLSYGPSGKKEL
-1409 SEIDDFSD
+1409 SDDSLSD
-1417 LDLSFDDK
+1417 LDLSYFDEK
-1425 EKLE
+1425 EKVEN

>member
-1 MKKKEKETVE
+1 MKKKSKKETIE
-11 EKYQKITHY
+11 EQYQKVTQY
-20 EHIFKRPDSY
+20 EHILKRPDSY

-49 KLEYREI
+49 QLEFRDV

-84 YIKVDIKQKE
+84 YIKVEIDRKNNRIKV
-94 NKIKIKNGGK
+94 KNGGK
-104 GIPIQIH
+104 GIPIEIH
-111 QKYNMYVP
+111 KKYNMYVP

-127 TSSNYDDNKKKVT
+127 TSSNYNDDVKKVT

-161 TADKESGKKYT
+161 TADESTGKKYY
-172 QKFYNNMLKFDEPKI
+172 QKFYDNMLKFNEPII
-187 EDYSKDDYTCIT
+187 EDYSKEDFTCIT
-199 FEPDLMRF
+199 FEPDLPRF
-207 GMDKLDDDIV
+207 GMTELDDDIV
-217 SLFEKRVFD
+217 ALFEKRVFD
-226 MAGVTPKSVSVYLNG
+226 MAGVTPKTVSVYLNG
-241 KKLNVKNFEDYI
+241 KKLKVKNFEDYI
-253 HMYIDASK
+253 RMYLEASK
-261 EEDEIDPPIVF
+261 EEDEMDPPIVY
-272 EKPHERWEVGMS
+272 ESPHERWEVGMS

-297 AISTSKGG
+297 AISTTKGG
-305 KHVDYVTDKIVKA
+305 KHVDYCVDKIIKV
-318 ILEKI
+318 IMEKI
-323 AKKQKDLTIKPQHV
+323 AKKDKNLNIKPQHI

-345 NCLIENPVFDSQ
+345 NCLIENPVFSSQ
-357 TKENLTSKKEDFGS
+357 TKETLTSKKEDFGS
-371 EFTFSDGFIKSV
+371 EFEFSDTFLKNVI
-383 LKTNIVERC
+383 KTNIVERC

-407 LNSGTKKNAR
+407 LNSGTKKTAR
-417 LIGIEKLDDANLAG
+417 LIGIEKLDDANWAG
-431 TRNSSKCTL
+431 TKNSSKCTL

-459 GRDTFGCF
+459 GRDAFGCF

-483 ILKNQEVQ
+483 ILKNQEIQ
-491 YLMKILGIRIG
+491 YLMKILGIKIG
-502 ETYTDVKSLRYGSI
+502 ETYTDVKNLRYGSI

-559 KATKGKEVISFY
+559 KASKGKEVKSFY
-571 TIPEYKKWLESKG
+571 TIPEYEKWVKSLH
-584 KNKKGW
+584 NNTKGW

-611 NIQRHKIDFEYKNE
+611 NIQRHRIDFEYKDE
-625 KDDESI
+625 RDDESI

-636 KKKTEERKNWL
+636 KKKAEERKNWL

-655 PLDLDVSKISYKKFI
+655 PLNLDVSKISYNKFI

-685 IPSICDGLKPSERK
+685 IPSVCDGLKPSERK

-716 QLVGYISEHTAYHH
+716 QLVGYISEHTAYKH

-765 KGGKDS
+765 KGGKDC

-783 VTRHIFN
+783 VTRHLFN

-800 FEEGQKIEPKWY
+800 FEEGQKIEPNWY

-834 IPCFNPHEIVESIKS
+834 LPCFNPHEIVRSLKS
-849 KLKGK
+849 KLKGN
-854 GFTKIEPWYKGY
+854 GFTKLEPWYKGY
-866 QGEIVE
+866 QGEIKE
-872 NKNKEGHFIVKGKYH
+872 NPQNKGNYIVTGKYH
-887 WSDEDPNKVIITEIP
+887 WDEENPKKVIITEIP
-902 IKRWTEDYKYFL
+902 IKKWTEDYKYFL
-914 QELMGIEIVSREND
+914 QELMGIEIISRNND
-928 NDKSKKK
+928 ESKGQKKK
-935 GKAKRKKSD
+935 GKGNGRKRSQD
-944 DENEEKKKKKKK
+944 NSEDEEKQKKKKK

-962 IRENHTYNRV
+962 LRENHTYNRV
-972 CFEVKIIEDYVKK
+972 CFEVTLLDEYAKK
-985 FKDDEE
+985 FKQDEE
-991 LFMKTFNLTS
+991 LFIKTFNLQTT
-1001 SINIKNMVLFSP
+1001 INIKNMVLFSP
-1013 EGKLKKYNSVEEI
+1013 EGKLKKYNSIEEI
-1026 LETFYDLRLKYYHIR
+1026 LETFYGLRLKYYHLR

-1073 KKKKRVVLVNE
+1073 KRKKRAVLVNE

-1095 LNQKKMKTKEE
+1095 LNEKKQKTKEE
-1106 LNAEIELQN
+1106 INREHELQN
-1115 NNNNNDDSQNNNNER
+1115 SGEKGENQNEENPSDNEQ
-1130 EADEESENKKDK
+1130 ENQSKDK
-1142 LKVPIKEY
+1142 IKPKVPIKEY
-1150 DYLLNMNLWSLTY
+1150 DYLLNMNLWSLTH

-1174 QKEKELDILEKTEV
+1174 LKEKELSVLEQTEV
-1188 EQLWDGDLD
+1188 ETLWDNDLD
-1197 NFEEE
+1197 NLEEE
-1202 LIKYEKKEEEE
+1202 LTKYENMEEED
-1213 RLVAQKLNK
+1213 RLLAQKLNK
-1222 GKSGKIGKRRKAGG
+1222 VKSGGAMPKRRRN
-1236 GRKKKGA
+1236 GRKKKN
-1243 ASDISSTDGG
+1243 SEG
-1253 KSDDNDN
+1253 KSEDNDDNN
-1260 DNDSNNTSLVSDT
+1260 SENTDSNNTSLVSDST
-1273 TAGITKEKKEKKKK
+1273 NIVTKKNKTKNKTKKAKKE

-1294 DFVKTDKKDSGDDKS
+1294 NFVKSPNKGKKRKNKENKDDNEIKNS
-1309 EKSKSK
+1309 ESVSK
-1315 SSRSQ
+1315 SSD
-1320 GKSKSKSKNKTK
+1320 NE
-1332 KKKKKDTDDSDIS
+1332 KDSSENDDSE
-1345 SNSGSVSV
+1345 SNPF
-1353 SKNSVNVDESESSVD
+1353 N
-1368 EIDESSFFKLPL
+1368 IPL
-1380 KDRLKKRSM
+1380 KERLRKKIINI
-1389 KVGSSP
+1389 GESP
-1395 LPSESFSYGPDAKR
+1395 IPLDNLNYGNNVKR
-1409 SEIDDFSD
+1409 DFSD
-1417 LDLSFDDK
+1417 DDSFSDLNLSAFDDK
-1425 EKLE
+1425 EKVED